1 MDYESLIGSVSHND
15 STIKQLN
22 NQRFN
27 NMKHLGIIIAT
38 IALVAIG
45 LLAFASPSKTP
56 DNPQTPKNNYETMW
70 KKVKENL
77 EKDLPES
84 AEKELDAI
92 EKQATKDKNQ
102 IQLLKTYLY
111 RQNIFQ
117 RTIEEDPDQHFIQY
131 IETKVGQLDEVCDA
145 LLHEEIAA
153 AYANYLSGNEWRIS
167 ENLPIDGAD
176 LSKVE
181 MKYWDK
187 ESFKTRINQHY
198 AEALKP
204 VEALKKAKTEDFM
217 VLYENTNNNKEYI
230 EYEATLFEF
239 MFHRVA
245 KHYQE
250 EADANDAEGDTE
262 KWWLPAKDFVKVDL
276 GDFDNPLIKCLK
288 IYQEL
293 ITYNLKNENE
303 DVLIYNDFKRLEFV
317 NNTLG
322 ILLHYTQYQA
332 AMEDLKAQ
340 HKDNPLSTEIT
351 FSIAQNMVG
360 QLENNS
366 EDSTYFDNY
375 KKAKAMCEEA
385 IAKFPKSKGAKNC
398 ENLIKRIEEPQIDIT
413 LNKVQLPNEAIPAVL
428 EYKNTTAPYYRIV
441 KVSEKELS
449 KLNNMQKEDLLKELD
464 KKLPVAEQELT
475 LAAET
480 DYRSHSTL
488 IALPALEEGIY
499 YLTAT
504 TKQGIK
510 SENKTLVLNF
520 QVSNLG
526 YIADQ
531 KDEKMTVVTVDR
543 KTGKTVEGVTVEL
556 FRREWDYKAREHKTI
571 ILTTLKSD
579 KNGRV
584 VLDGKVGTY
593 NSFGI
598 NLRKGDDNLL
608 SGNQFRLD
616 ERYRNNNEIY
626 ETKLFTDRAIYR
638 PGQTVYFQGITTR
651 RQGEDLSLVNN
662 YSEKVSFRDANWQ
675 EITSANFTTDEY
687 GSFSGS
693 FVIPTDRL
701 NGVFHLNANRGSV
714 TIRVEEYKRPTF
726 EVNFERPKEQYKLNQ
741 EVTVRGDVKAYA
753 GFGLDDV
760 EYTYRVIRKTSFPWR
775 CWWWYPYVEDEQ
787 ITHGKARTDE
797 NGKFAV
803 TFNLKPSK
811 TIAPEKQPMFTYEI
825 EVTATSKQGETHA
838 DTYSIRAGYNE
849 IAISTDL
856 PRTIEKSDIG
866 KYQITVSNLSW
877 QPAKSRISRKIYRYK
892 DAAKIN
898 YFEANHFFKSYDF
911 DRDVQAIDRQILTD
925 EELARLFP
933 AWSFYDKQSKT
944 LVDEAEIMVDDK
956 AKFYEGKALEPGK
969 YVVELTSL
977 DDPLAKISEQFTVFE
992 NDSKKLPFTTME
1004 WAHQDK
1010 STAKPGEEIQL
1021 SIGTSAKDVD
1031 VWVQLLHGDEIRMDK
1046 KINVSN
1052 GVQTLSYKVTEGDR
1066 GGLCWRYAFVKE
1078 NSYNTDRL
1086 SVSVPFDN
1094 YDLNVKLATMRD
1106 KLSPGAEETWEVTVR
1121 DYKDKPLEAGL
1132 LAGMYDASLDE
1143 FERNHW
1149 WFSMSPS
1156 GVSGRSFGTDGH
1168 GFTSSNTGLEY
1179 FYFAEL
1185 FNFSLPSD
1193 APFFDFGYGFGA
1205 RRYRKGGRV
1214 LYDYVE
1220 ESVPM
1225 MAGAVLEKSSNS
1237 VDYEIPLVAQNAA
1250 DEESIEIFRRVVF
1263 DESDDNREASKEPTE
1278 PTLRENFNETAFFFP
1293 QLRTNADGS
1302 ATFSFT
1308 MPDALTRW
1316 RLMLLAY
1323 TKDRKTGSKDYTF
1336 TSSKPVMIMAD
1347 MPRYMYDND
1356 ELWFVANVINTG
1368 DEPVTPKAK
1377 LEIFDAATM
1386 QPVNLIVNAGP
1397 STGSGAS
1404 TTQMETIQP
1413 GRSKEVRWKVKGQY
1427 DLELLAFRFTAYA
1440 GEFSDAEQHLLPVL
1454 SSEIFMTQTLPI
1466 TVKAET
1472 EQVFDFEAIANPD
1485 SHERD
1490 YSLTLNFSTNPVW
1503 YAVQALPY
1511 LANVSTDRAETA
1523 FYVFY
1528 ANTLS
1533 SYIADNIPNLLAY
1546 IKKWQIETPDAL
1558 LSQLEKDQDLKAI
1571 MLQETPWVLEAK
1583 SETEQRSRIA
1593 NLFEINTL
1601 RGQQTRALQL
1611 ISQKQKY
1618 NGGWPWMDGMP
1629 ESPYIT
1635 TYILTGFGK
1644 LQKMGA
1650 WSSLS
1655 QADQNTAQSIC
1666 DKAVRFLEYEV
1677 AETYRNMKRYS
1688 KGKDWPIGSTTLAE
1702 LYALSFFKEQNSDKD
1717 FATAKKYYLGS
1728 LDKEWTSF
1736 NYNQRSKA
1744 AVLLYR
1750 TGNEKTAKLMIQSFK
1765 ETAQKNEQ
1773 IGMYWPKKYFSF
1785 ESHIATHAN
1794 IMAAFAEID
1803 QNQEMIDE
1811 LRVWLLTQKQTN
1823 KWENSASTADA
1834 IYALLMRGSDWFEEG
1849 KEVTLRFGNTPIS
1862 TEGGVA
1868 GTGFIQRRWNA
1879 NEVTSEM
1886 RQLTV
1891 NNPTNHLVWGG
1902 LFRQY
1907 FVPIDEVKSDES
1919 GFTIKRELFVEKI
1932 DDKGKKL
1939 VPVGTALRQ
1948 AQGPA
1953 GAADVEP
1960 VETPLKVGDK
1970 LTVKI
1975 TFTNQQDMS
1984 FVFVKDLRA
1993 AGFEPIEQISRYEYN
2008 DRMSYYQSNTDT
2020 DMEFFIEFL
2029 HKGTHQLEY
2038 SMFVTKEGYLNNG
2051 YALIQCQY
2059 APEFS
2064 AYSDGMK
2071 VKVGE

>member
-1 MDYESLIGSVSHND
+1 
-15 STIKQLN
+15 
-22 NQRFN
+22 
-27 NMKHLGIIIAT
+27 MKHTLIIIAT
-38 IALVAIG
+38 LAATIIG
-45 LLAFASPSKTP
+45 LLAFRSPSNDYK
-56 DNPQTPKNNYETMW
+56 DMW

-77 EKDLPES
+77 EKNLPES

-92 EKQATKDKNQ
+92 EKQAIKDKNQ
-102 IQLLKTYLY
+102 TQLLKAYLY
-111 RQNIFQ
+111 RQNIMQF
-117 RTIEEDPDQHFIQY
+117 TIEEDAEQAFIQY
-131 IETKVGQLDEVCDA
+131 LETKVGQMDAVHDA
-145 LLHEEIAA
+145 LLHEEIAR
-153 AYANYLSGNEWRIS
+153 AYAEYLDGNEWRIN
-167 ENLPIDGAD
+167 ENLPIDGVD

-187 ESFKTRINQHY
+187 ESFQKHINQHY

-204 VEALKKAKTEDFM
+204 VEALKKAKTKDFM
-217 VLYENTNNNKEYI
+217 VLYENSNNNEDYI
-230 EYEATLFEF
+230 EYEASLFEF

-245 KHYQE
+245 KYYHEQ
-250 EADANDAEGDTE
+250 ADADDAEGDTE
-262 KWWLPAKDFVKVDL
+262 KWWLPAKDFVKA
-276 GDFDNPLIKCLK
+276 DFGTDDNPLNKCLK
-288 IYQEL
+288 IYQDL
-293 ITYNLKNENE
+293 IAYNLKNSNE
-303 DVLIYNDFKRLEFV
+303 DVLIFNDFKRFGFV
-317 NNTLG
+317 NG
-322 ILLHYTQYQA
+322 ILNKDEQYQA

-340 HKDNPLSTEIT
+340 HKDNPLSAEIT
-351 FSIAQNMVG
+351 SLIARNMMNQYKQN
-360 QLENNS
+360 S
-366 EDSTYFDNY
+366 SDSTYFDHY

-398 ENLIKRIEEPQIDIT
+398 QSLVKSIEEPQIDIT
-413 LNKVQLPNEAIPAVL
+413 LHSVQLPNEAIPAVL

-441 KVSEKELS
+441 KVDEKEL
-449 KLNNMQKEDLLKELD
+449 KTLDDMRKKDRLEALN
-464 KKLPVAEQELT
+464 KKTAVAEQELS

-488 IALPALEEGIY
+488 IALPALERGFY

-504 TKQGIK
+504 TKKGIK
-510 SENKTLVLNF
+510 DEEKTMLIKF
-520 QVSNLG
+520 QVSSLG
-526 YIADQ
+526 FITDQ
-531 KDEKMTVVTVDR
+531 KNEKMTVMVVDR
-543 KTGKTVEGVTVEL
+543 KTGKTVDGVTVEAY
-556 FRREWDYKAREHKTI
+556 RTEWDYQAREYKTI
-571 ILTTLKSD
+571 ILGTPKTD
-579 KNGRV
+579 RN
-584 VLDGKVGTY
+584 GKVEFNNMSD
-593 NSFGI
+593 NSFCI

-608 SGNQFRLD
+608 SNGYFRLYK
-616 ERYRNNNEIY
+616 RYRDNDETY
-626 ETKLFTDRAIYR
+626 STKLFTDRAIYR

-651 RQGEDLSLVNN
+651 RQGEDLSLVHN
-662 YSEKVSFRDANWQ
+662 YNETVSFRDANWQ
-675 EITSANFTTDEY
+675 EISSAKLTTDEY

-701 NGVFHLNANRGSV
+701 NGMFHLNANHGSV
-714 TIRVEEYKRPTF
+714 TLRVEEYKRPTF

-741 EVTVRGDVKAYA
+741 EVTVHGDVKAYA

-775 CWWWYPYVEDEQ
+775 CWWWWYPTVEDEQ
-787 ITHGKARTDE
+787 ITYGKARTDE
-797 NGKFAV
+797 SGKFAV
-803 TFNLKPSK
+803 TFNLKPSL

-856 PRTIEKSDIG
+856 PSEIEKSEIG

-877 QPAKSRISRKIYRYK
+877 QPAKSRISRKIYRYE

-898 YFEANHFFKSYDF
+898 YFEAMGRSEKL
-911 DRDVQAIDRQILTD
+911 DRQLLSD
-925 EELARLFP
+925 AELARLFP
-933 AWSFYDKQSKT
+933 EYSFYDKTGPSTGSGTSIGSGSGT
-944 LVDEAEIMVDDK
+944 LVDETEIMVDDK

-969 YVVELTSL
+969 YVVELVSL

-992 NDSKKLPFTTME
+992 NDSKELPFTTME
-1004 WAHQDK
+1004 WAHPDK
-1010 STAKPGEEIQL
+1010 STAKPGDEIKF
-1021 SIGTSAKDVD
+1021 SIGSSAKDVD
-1031 VWVQLLHGDEIRMDK
+1031 IWVQLLHGDEIRMDQ
-1046 KINVSN
+1046 KITVSN
-1052 GVQTLSYKVTEGDR
+1052 GVQTFSYKVTENDR
-1066 GGLCWRYAFVKE
+1066 GGLYWRYAFAKE
-1078 NSYNTDRL
+1078 NTFNTDRL

-1094 YDLNVKLATMRD
+1094 YDLDVKLATMRD
-1106 KLSPGAEETWEVTVR
+1106 KLNPGAEETWEVTVR
-1121 DYKDKPLEAGL
+1121 DYKDKPLEAAL

-1143 FERNHW
+1143 FERNYW
-1149 WFSMSPS
+1149 WFNMSPS
-1156 GVSGRSFGTDGH
+1156 GVYASSFGTDDH
-1168 GFTSSNTGLEY
+1168 GFTSSNTGIDY

-1193 APFFDFGYGFGA
+1193 APFFDFGYGYGM

-1214 LYDYVE
+1214 LYDEMVVMEEAAMPMQSISMSKKSVAANGAIESGDGEEMVE
-1220 ESVPM
+1220 ITKQEMPYESGGQDQKP
-1225 MAGAVLEKSSNS
+1225 
-1237 VDYEIPLVAQNAA
+1237 
-1250 DEESIEIFRRVVF
+1250 EEP
-1263 DESDDNREASKEPTE
+1263 AE

-1293 QLRTNADGS
+1293 QLRTNKDGS

-1323 TKDRKTGSKDYTF
+1323 TKDRKTGSNNYTF

-1377 LEIFDAATM
+1377 LEIFDAGTMKPINMIVSNATI
-1386 QPVNLIVNAGP
+1386 P
-1397 STGSGAS
+1397 
-1404 TTQMETIQP
+1404 METIQP

-1427 DLELLAFRFTAYA
+1427 DLSLLAFRFTAYA

-1472 EQVFDFEAIANPD
+1472 EKTFDFEAIANPD

-1511 LANVSTDRAETA
+1511 LANVNTNCAETA

-1533 SYIADNIPNLLAY
+1533 SYIADHIPNLLNY

-1601 RGQQTRALQL
+1601 RGQQTRALNL
-1611 ISQKQKY
+1611 IEQKQKY

-1629 ESPYIT
+1629 ESPYIS
-1635 TYILTGFGK
+1635 TYILSGFGK

-1655 QADQNTAQSIC
+1655 KSDQNTAQSIC
-1666 DKAVRFLEYEV
+1666 DKAVRYLEYEV
-1677 AETYRNMKRYS
+1677 AETYRYMKAHS
-1688 KGKDWPIGSTTLAE
+1688 KGKDWPIGSGTLDE
-1702 LYALSFFKEQNSDKD
+1702 LYALSFFETQNSDKD

-1736 NYNQRSKA
+1736 NFNQRSKGA
-1744 AVLLYR
+1744 LVLYR
-1750 TGNEKTAKLMIQSFK
+1750 NGNEKTAKLMIQSFK
-1765 ETAQKNEQ
+1765 ECAQKNEQ

-1811 LRVWLLTQKQTN
+1811 LRVWLLTQKQTTM
-1823 KWENSASTADA
+1823 WENSASTADA

-1849 KEVTLRFGNTPIS
+1849 KEVTLRFGNMPIS

-1891 NNPTNHLVWGG
+1891 NNPTPHLVWGG

-1919 GFTIKRELFVEKI
+1919 GFTIKRELFVETVT
-1932 DDKGKKL
+1932 DEGKKL
-1939 VPVGTALRQ
+1939 VPVEKQ
-1948 AQGPA
+1948 A
-1953 GAADVEP
+1953 
-1960 VETPLKVGDK
+1960 LKVGDK

-1975 TFTNQQDMS
+1975 TFTSQQDMS

-2029 HKGTHQLEY
+2029 PKGTHQLEY
-2038 SMFVTKEGYLNNG
+2038 SMFVTKEGNLNNG

>member
-1 MDYESLIGSVSHND
+1 
-15 STIKQLN
+15 
-22 NQRFN
+22 
-27 NMKHLGIIIAT
+27 MKHLGIIIGI
-38 IALVAIG
+38 IALVAFG
-45 LLAFASPSKTP
+45 VLAFAMPSKTP
-56 DNPQTPKNNYETMW
+56 NPDNPKTPKNNYETMW

-84 AEKELDAI
+84 AEKELNAI
-92 EKQATKDKNQ
+92 EEKASKDKNQ
-102 IQLLKTYLY
+102 TQLLKTWLY
-111 RQNIFQ
+111 RQNIML
-117 RTIEEDPDQHFIQY
+117 RTVEEDPEQAFIQY
-131 IETKVGQLDEVCDA
+131 LESKVGQMDAVHDA
-145 LLHEEIAA
+145 LLHEEIAK
-153 AYANYLSGNEWRIS
+153 AYANYLESNEWTIN
-167 ENLPIDGAD
+167 ENLPIDGD
-176 LSKVE
+176 ISKVE

-198 AEALKP
+198 DEALKP
-204 VEALKKAKTEDFM
+204 VEALKKAKTADFM
-217 VLYENTNNNKEYI
+217 ELFENKNNNEENI
-230 EYEATLFEF
+230 EYEASLFEF

-245 KHYQE
+245 KYYQE
-250 EADANDAEGDTE
+250 QADADDVEGETDA
-262 KWWLPAKDFVKVDL
+262 WWLPAKDFVKADL
-276 GDFDNPLIKCLK
+276 GTADNPLTKCLK

-293 ITYNLKNENE
+293 IAYNLKEKNE
-303 DVLIYNDFKRLEFV
+303 DVQIYNDFNRFGFV
-317 NNTLG
+317 NS
-322 ILLHYTQYQA
+322 ILDKDEQYQA

-340 HKDNPLSTEIT
+340 HKDNPLSAEIT
-351 FSIAQNMVG
+351 SLIARSMMNQY
-360 QLENNS
+360 ESNS
-366 EDSTYFDNY
+366 SDSAYFDHY

-398 ENLIKRIEEPQIDIT
+398 QNLIKRIEEPQIDIT
-413 LNKVQLPNEAIPAVL
+413 LNTVQLPNEAIPAVL
-428 EYKNTTAPYYRIV
+428 EYKNTTAPYYKIV
-441 KVSEKELS
+441 KVSEKELK
-449 KLNNMQKEDLLKELD
+449 KLNELYGEDRFKELS
-464 KKLPVAEQELT
+464 KMKALVEQELT

-480 DYRSHSTL
+480 DYRNHSTL
-488 IALPALEEGIY
+488 MALPALERGFY
-499 YLTAT
+499 FLMAT
-504 TKQGIK
+504 TEKGIK
-510 SENKTLVLNF
+510 SHDKTLVLQF
-520 QVSNLG
+520 QVSGLG
-526 YIADQ
+526 FITDQ
-531 KDEKMTVVTVDR
+531 KYESMTVTVVDR
-543 KTGKTVEGVTVEL
+543 KTGKTVEGVTVEAY
-556 FRREWDYKAREHKTI
+556 RREWDYKAREYKTI
-571 ILTTLKSD
+571 TIGTPKTD
-579 KNGRV
+579 RN
-584 VLDGKVGTY
+584 GKVEFSKTGD
-593 NSFGI
+593 NSFSI

-608 SGNQFRLD
+608 SD
-616 ERYRNNNEIY
+616 EYYTLRPRYRDNNERFT
-626 ETKLFTDRAIYR
+626 TKLFTDRAIYR

-651 RQGEDLSLVNN
+651 RQGEDLTLVNH
-662 YSEKVSFRDANWQ
+662 YSETVSFRDANWQ
-675 EITSANFTTDEY
+675 EITSAQFTTDEY

-701 NGVFHLNANRGSV
+701 NGVFHLNAKQGSA

-726 EVNFERPKEQYKLNQ
+726 EVTFERPKEQYKLNQ
-741 EVTVRGDVKAYA
+741 EVTVHGDVKAYA

-760 EYTYRVIRKTSFPWR
+760 EYSYRVIRKTSFPWR
-775 CWWWYPYVEDEQ
+775 CWWWWYPTVEDEQ
-787 ITHGKARTDE
+787 ITYGKARTDE

-803 TFNLKPSK
+803 TFHLKPSK

-849 IAISTDL
+849 IAIGTDL
-856 PRTIEKSDIG
+856 PSKVEKSDIG

-877 QPAKSRISRKIYRYK
+877 QPAKSRISRKIYRYD

-898 YFEANHFFKSYDF
+898 YFEAMGQSEKL
-911 DRDVQAIDRQILTD
+911 DRQILSD
-925 EELARLFP
+925 AELERLFP
-933 AWSFYDKQSKT
+933 MYSFYDKTGPSTGSGT
-944 LVDEAEIMVDDK
+944 LVFQDEIMVDDK

-969 YVVELTSL
+969 YTVELTSL
-977 DDPLAKISEQFTVFE
+977 DDPLAKISQQFTVFE
-992 NDSKKLPFTTME
+992 NESKKLPVTTME

-1010 STAKPGEEIQL
+1010 SSGKPGEEIQF
-1021 SIGTSAKDVD
+1021 SIGSAAKDVD
-1031 VWVQLLHGDEIRMDK
+1031 IWVQLLHGDEVRLDK
-1046 KINVSN
+1046 KITISN
-1052 GVQTLSYKVTEGDR
+1052 SVQTLSYKVTENDR
-1066 GGLCWRYAFVKE
+1066 GGLAWRYAFVKE

-1094 YDLNVKLATMRD
+1094 YDLDVKLATMRD
-1106 KLSPGAEETWEVTVR
+1106 KLNPGAEETWEVTVR
-1121 DYKDKPLEAGL
+1121 DYKDKPLEAAL

-1143 FERNHW
+1143 FERNYW

-1156 GVSGRSFGTDGH
+1156 GVYGNSFGTDDH

-1193 APFFDFGYGFGA
+1193 APFFDFGYGFSY
-1205 RRYRKGGRV
+1205 RRYGKGLGAGRV
-1214 LYDYVE
+1214 MYDEMVMDEAAMPMQRAALSKKAVE
-1220 ESVPM
+1220 ANGAIETADAEEMVEITKQEMPSE
-1225 MAGAVLEKSSNS
+1225 AGSQEQK
-1237 VDYEIPLVAQNAA
+1237 P
-1250 DEESIEIFRRVVF
+1250 
-1263 DESDDNREASKEPTE
+1263 KEPAE

-1377 LEIFDAATM
+1377 LEIFDAGTM
-1386 QPVNLIVNAGP
+1386 QPVNMIINDGP
-1397 STGSGAS
+1397 STGSG
-1404 TTQMETIQP
+1404 TYTIPMETIQP

-1427 DLELLAFRFTAYA
+1427 DLSLLAFRFTAYA
-1440 GEFSDAEQHLLPVL
+1440 GQFSDAEQHLLPVL

-1472 EQVFDFEAIANPD
+1472 EKTFDFEAIANPD

-1511 LANVSTDRAETA
+1511 LANISTDRAETA

-1533 SYIADNIPNLLAY
+1533 SYIADHIPNLLNY

-1593 NLFEINTL
+1593 TLFEVNTI
-1601 RGQQTRALQL
+1601 RNQQTNALKL
-1611 ISQKQKY
+1611 IQQKQKY

-1629 ESPYIT
+1629 ESPYIS
-1635 TYILTGFGK
+1635 TYILSGFGK

-1650 WSSLS
+1650 WESLS
-1655 QADQNTAQSIC
+1655 KADQNTAQSIC
-1666 DKAVRFLEYEV
+1666 DKAVRYLEYEV
-1677 AETYRNMKRYS
+1677 AETYREMKRLS
-1688 KGKDWPIGSTTLAE
+1688 KGKDWPIGSGTLNE

-1717 FATAKKYYLGS
+1717 FAKAKDYYLKS

-1736 NYNQRSKA
+1736 NFNQRSKGA
-1744 AVLLYR
+1744 LVLYR
-1750 TGNEKTAKLMIQSFK
+1750 YGNEKTAKLMIQSFK

-1803 QNQEMIDE
+1803 QNQEMIDQ
-1811 LRVWLLTQKQTN
+1811 LRVWLLTQKQTTM
-1823 KWENSASTADA
+1823 WENSASTADA
-1834 IYALLMRGSDWFEEG
+1834 IYALLMRGSDWFAEG

-1879 NEVTSEM
+1879 NDVTTDM

-1891 NNPTNHLVWGG
+1891 NNPTPHLVWGG

-1919 GFTIKRELFVEKI
+1919 GFTIKRELFVETVT
-1932 DDKGKKL
+1932 DKGKKL

-1948 AQGPA
+1948 AQGPV
-1953 GAADVEP
+1953 GAAVVEP
-1960 VETPLKVGDK
+1960 VETPTLKVGDK

-1975 TFTNQQDMS
+1975 TFTSQQDMS

-1993 AGFEPIEQISRYEYN
+1993 AGFEPIEQISHYEYN

-2029 HKGTHQLEY
+2029 PKGTHQLEY

-2064 AYSDGMK
+2064 AYSDGMR

>member
-1 MDYESLIGSVSHND
+1 
-15 STIKQLN
+15 
-22 NQRFN
+22 
-27 NMKHLGIIIAT
+27 MKRTGIIIAT
-38 IALVAIG
+38 VALVAIG
-45 LLAFASPSKTP
+45 LLAFATPDKTP
-56 DNPQTPKNNYETMW
+56 DNPKTPKNDYETMW
-70 KKVKENL
+70 KKVQENL
-77 EKDLPES
+77 EKNLPES
-84 AEKELDAI
+84 AEKELVAI
-92 EKQATKDKNQ
+92 EEQASKDKNQ
-102 IQLLKTYLY
+102 TQQLKTWLY
-111 RQNIFQ
+111 RQKIYQF
-117 RTIEEDPDQHFIQY
+117 TVEEDPDQAFIQY
-131 IETKVGQLDEVCDA
+131 IETKIGQLDVVHDA
-145 LLHEEIAA
+145 LLHEEIAR
-153 AYANYLSGNEWRIS
+153 AYAEYLDQNEWRIS
-167 ENLPIDGAD
+167 ENLPIDGD

-198 AEALKP
+198 DEALKP

-217 VLYENTNNNKEYI
+217 ALYENKNNNEEYI
-230 EYEATLFEF
+230 KYEASLFEF

-245 KHYQE
+245 NYYQGQA
-250 EADANDAEGDTE
+250 EADQAEGDTE
-262 KWWLPAKDFVKVDL
+262 KWWLPAKDFVKADL
-276 GDFDNPLIKCLK
+276 GAADNPLTKCLK
-288 IYQEL
+288 IYQDL
-293 ITYNLKNENE
+293 IAYNLKEKNE
-303 DVLIYNDFKRLEFV
+303 DVLIYNDFKRFGFV
-317 NNTLG
+317 NS
-322 ILLHYTQYQA
+322 ILRKDAQYQA

-340 HKDNPLSTEIT
+340 HKNNPLSAEIT
-351 FSIAQNMVG
+351 SLIARNMMN
-360 QLENNS
+360 QYESNS
-366 EDSTYFDNY
+366 SDSAYFDNY
-375 KKAKAMCEEA
+375 KKAKALCEEA
-385 IAKFPKSKGAKNC
+385 IAKFPKSQGAKNC
-398 ENLIKRIEEPQIDIT
+398 ENLVKRIEEPQIDIT
-413 LNKVQLPNEAIPAVL
+413 LKSVQLPNEAIPAVL
-428 EYKNTTAPYYRIV
+428 EYKNTTAPYYKIL

-449 KLNNMQKEDLLKELD
+449 KLNNMQKEDLLKELN
-464 KKLPVAEQELT
+464 KKTPVAEQNLI

-488 IALPALEEGIY
+488 VALPALEEGIY

-526 YIADQ
+526 YIVDQ

-556 FRREWDYKAREHKTI
+556 YRREWDYKAREHKTI
-571 ILTTLKSD
+571 IITTLKSD
-579 KNGRV
+579 KDGRA
-584 VLDGKVGTY
+584 VLDGKVKGD
-593 NSFGI
+593 NSFCI
-598 NLRKGDDNLL
+598 NLRKDDDNLL
-608 SGNQFRLD
+608 SENYFRLN
-616 ERYRNNNEIY
+616 EPYRNNNEIY

-638 PGQTVYFQGITTR
+638 PGQTVYFQGIVTR

-662 YSEKVSFRDANWQ
+662 YSEKISFRDANWQ
-675 EITSANFTTDEY
+675 EITSANFNTDEY

-701 NGVFHLNANRGSV
+701 NGVFHLNANRGST

-726 EVNFERPKEQYKLNQ
+726 EVTFEQPKEQYKLNQ

-760 EYTYRVIRKTSFPWR
+760 EYTYRVVRKTSFPWR
-775 CWWWYPYVEDEQ
+775 CWWWWYPVVEDEQ

-797 NGKFAV
+797 NGKFAI

-856 PRTIEKSDIG
+856 PRTIEKSDLG

-877 QPAKSRISRKIYRYK
+877 QPAKSRISRKIYRYDDK
-892 DAAKIN
+892 AKIN
-898 YFEANHFFKSYDF
+898 YFEAMQHLE
-911 DRDVQAIDRQILTD
+911 VLDRQLYSD
-925 EELARLFP
+925 EQLNKLFP
-933 AWSFYDKQSKT
+933 EYSFYDKRTKT

-956 AKFYEGKALEPGK
+956 AKFLEGKTLEPGN
-969 YVVELTSL
+969 YVVELKSL
-977 DDPLAKISEQFTVFE
+977 DDPLAVMTEEFTIYE
-992 NDSKKLPFTTME
+992 NQAKKMPYTAIV
-1004 WAHQDK
+1004 WSDVDK
-1010 STAKPGEEIQL
+1010 STAHPGDEIQL
-1021 SIGTSAKDVD
+1021 SIGSSAKDVD
-1031 VWVQLLHGDEIRMDK
+1031 VWVQLLHGDEIRFDK
-1046 KINVSN
+1046 KITVSN
-1052 GVQTLSYKVTEGDR
+1052 NVETFTYKVTEGDR
-1066 GGLCWRYAFVKE
+1066 GGLNFRYVLVKE
-1078 NSYNTDRL
+1078 NAFRTLDNHI
-1086 SVSVPFDN
+1086 SVPFDN
-1094 YDLNVKLATMRD
+1094 YDLDVKLATVRD

-1121 DYKDKPLEAGL
+1121 DYKDKPLEAAL

-1143 FERNHW
+1143 FARNYW
-1149 WFSMSPS
+1149 WFNMSPS
-1156 GVSGRSFGTDGH
+1156 GAYSSGFGTDRH
-1168 GFTSSNTGLEY
+1168 GFISSNTGLEY

-1193 APFFDFGYGFGA
+1193 APFFDFGYGFGM

-1214 LYDYVE
+1214 LYDEMVVME
-1220 ESVPM
+1220 EASMPM
-1225 MAGAVLEKSSNS
+1225 SGAVLQKNAVTTGLLIVNDDVE
-1237 VDYEIPLVAQNAA
+1237 AA
-1250 DEESIEIFRRVVF
+1250 DAEEMVEITKQ
-1263 DESDDNREASKEPTE
+1263 EMPYEAGGQDQKPE

-1293 QLRTNADGS
+1293 QLRTNKDGS

-1316 RLMLLAY
+1316 RLMLMAY

-1368 DEPVTPKAK
+1368 DEPVTPTAK
-1377 LEIFDAATM
+1377 LEIFDAGTM
-1386 QPVNLIVNAGP
+1386 QPVNLIVSNATIP
-1397 STGSGAS
+1397 
-1404 TTQMETIQP
+1404 METIQP

-1427 DLELLAFRFTAYA
+1427 DLSLLAFRFTAYA
-1440 GEFSDAEQHLLPVL
+1440 GQFSDAEQHLLPVL

-1472 EQVFDFEAIANPD
+1472 EQTFDFEAIANPD

-1533 SYIADNIPNLLAY
+1533 SYIADHIPNLLNY

-1593 NLFEINTL
+1593 TLFEVNTI
-1601 RGQQTRALQL
+1601 RNQQTNALKL
-1611 ISQKQKY
+1611 IKQKQKY

-1629 ESPYIT
+1629 ESPYIS
-1635 TYILTGFGK
+1635 TYILSGFGK

-1650 WSSLS
+1650 WGSLS

-1666 DKAVRFLEYEV
+1666 DKAVRYLEYEV

-1688 KGKDWPIGSTTLAE
+1688 KGKDWPIGSSTLNE

-1736 NYNQRSKA
+1736 NFNQRSKGA
-1744 AVLLYR
+1744 LVLYR
-1750 TGNEKTAKLMIQSFK
+1750 NGNEKTAKLMIQSFK
-1765 ETAQKNEQ
+1765 ECAQKNEQ

-1803 QNQEMIDE
+1803 QNQEMIDK

-1849 KEVTLRFGNTPIS
+1849 KEVTLRFGSTPIS

-1879 NEVTSEM
+1879 NEVTEDM

-1891 NNPTNHLVWGG
+1891 NNPTPHLVWGG

-1919 GFTIKRELFVEKI
+1919 GFTIKRELFVETVT
-1932 DDKGKKL
+1932 DKGKVL
-1939 VPVGTALRQ
+1939 VPAEKRT
-1948 AQGPA
+1948 
-1953 GAADVEP
+1953 
-1960 VETPLKVGDK
+1960 LKVGDK

-1975 TFTNQQDMS
+1975 TFTSQQDMS

-2029 HKGTHQLEY
+2029 PKGTHQLEY

-2064 AYSDGMK
+2064 AYSDGMR
-2071 VKVGE
+2071 VRVGE

>member
-1 MDYESLIGSVSHND
+1 
-15 STIKQLN
+15 
-22 NQRFN
+22 
-27 NMKHLGIIIAT
+27 MKRTTIIIAT
-38 IALVAIG
+38 VALVAIG
-45 LLAFASPSKTP
+45 LLAFATPDKTP
-56 DNPQTPKNNYETMW
+56 DNPKTPKNNYETMW

-77 EKDLPES
+77 EKNLPES
-84 AEKELDAI
+84 AEKELVAI
-92 EKQATKDKNQ
+92 EQQASKDNNPT
-102 IQLLKTYLY
+102 QLLKTWLY
-111 RQNIFQ
+111 RQNIMRF
-117 RTIEEDPDQHFIQY
+117 TVEEDPQQAFIQY
-131 IETKVGQLDEVCDA
+131 IEEKVGQLDEVHNA
-145 LLHEEIAA
+145 LLHEEIAK
-153 AYANYLSGNEWRIS
+153 AYADYLSDNEWRIR
-167 ENLPIDGAD
+167 ENLPIDGD
-176 LSKVE
+176 ISKVE

-198 AEALKP
+198 DEALKP

-230 EYEATLFEF
+230 EYEASLFEF

-245 KHYQE
+245 NYYQLRSE
-250 EADANDAEGDTE
+250 DNDIAGNTEA
-262 KWWLPAKDFVKVDL
+262 WWLPAKDFVKLDL
-276 GDFDNPLIKCLK
+276 GDADNALIKCLK
-288 IYQEL
+288 IYQAIL
-293 ITYNLKNENE
+293 AYNLKNNNEN
-303 DVLIYNDFKRLEFV
+303 VLIFNDFHRFEFV
-317 NNTLG
+317 KS
-322 ILLHYTQYQA
+322 LLKKDDRYQA
-332 AMEDLKAQ
+332 AMENLKAQ
-340 HKDNPLSTEIT
+340 HKDNPLSAEIT
-351 FSIAQNMVG
+351 ALMAQNLMN
-360 QLENNS
+360 QYENNE

-375 KKAKAMCEEA
+375 KKANALCEEA

-398 ENLIKRIEEPQIDIT
+398 INLIKRIEESQIDIM
-413 LNKVQLPNEAIPAVL
+413 LNSVQLPNEAIPAVL

-441 KVSEKELS
+441 KISEKELS
-449 KLNNMQKEDLLKELD
+449 KLNNMQKEDLLKELN
-464 KKLPVAEQELT
+464 KKTAVAEQELI
-475 LAAET
+475 LPAET
-480 DYRSHSTL
+480 DYRNHSTL

-510 SENKTLVLNF
+510 NEDKTLVLNF

-526 YIADQ
+526 FITDQ
-531 KDEKMTVVTVDR
+531 KDERMTVVVVDR

-556 FRREWDYKAREHKTI
+556 FRREWDYKSREYKTI
-571 ILTTLKSD
+571 IIGTPKSD
-579 KNGRV
+579 RT
-584 VLDGKVGTY
+584 GKVEFANTGN

-608 SGNQFRLD
+608 SNNYFRLI
-616 ERYRNNNEIY
+616 ERYKNDNEVY
-626 ETKLFTDRAIYR
+626 STKLFTDRAIYR

-651 RQGEDLSLVNN
+651 RQGEDLSLAHNF
-662 YSEKVSFRDANWQ
+662 SESVSFHDANWQ
-675 EITSANFTTDEY
+675 EISSAKFATDEY
-687 GSFSGS
+687 GAFSGS

-701 NGVFHLNANRGSV
+701 NGVFHLNANRGST

-726 EVNFERPKEQYKLNQ
+726 EVTFEKPKEQYKLNQ

-760 EYTYRVIRKTSFPWR
+760 EYSYRVIRKTSFPWR
-775 CWWWYPYVEDEQ
+775 CWWWWYPTVEDEQ
-787 ITHGKARTDE
+787 ITYGKARTDE

-803 TFNLKPSK
+803 TFNLKPSL
-811 TIAPEKQPMFTYEI
+811 TIAPEKQPVFTYEI

-856 PRTIEKSDIG
+856 PRIIEKFDLG
-866 KYQITVSNLSW
+866 KYQISVSNLSY
-877 QPAKSRISRKIYRYK
+877 QPAKSRISRKIYRY
-892 DAAKIN
+892 DDLAKIN
-898 YFEANHFFKSYDF
+898 YFEAMQHLE
-911 DRDVQAIDRQILTD
+911 VLDRQLYSD
-925 EELARLFP
+925 EKLNKLFP
-933 AWSFYDKQSKT
+933 EYSFYDKQAKT

-956 AKFYEGKALEPGK
+956 AKFLEGKILEPGK

-977 DDPLAKISEQFTVFE
+977 DDPLAKISQQFTVFE
-992 NDSKKLPFTTME
+992 NDSKKMPFTTME
-1004 WAHQDK
+1004 WQQFDNA
-1010 STAKPGEEIQL
+1010 SVRPGDEICFSL
-1021 SIGTSAKDVD
+1021 GSSAKDVNM
-1031 VWVQLLHGDEIRMDK
+1031 WVQLLYDNEVRLEKWITL
-1046 KINVSN
+1046 NN
-1052 GVQTLSYKVTEGDR
+1052 NVQTFKYKVTEQDR
-1066 GGLCWRYAFVKE
+1066 GVLCLKTAFIKE
-1078 NSYNTDRL
+1078 NALCVSIER
-1086 SVSVPFDN
+1086 VSVLFDN
-1094 YDLNVKLATMRD
+1094 YDLNVNLATVRD

-1121 DYKDKPLEAGL
+1121 DYKNKPLEAAL

-1143 FERNHW
+1143 FGSNHW
-1149 WFSMSPS
+1149 WFNMKPS
-1156 GVSGRSFGTDGH
+1156 SGGFGLPFTTDGH
-1168 GFTSSNTGLEY
+1168 HFVSSNTALDY

-1193 APFFDFGYGFGA
+1193 APFFDVGYFYRG
-1205 RRYRKGGRV
+1205 RYGKGLRKGGV
-1214 LYDYVE
+1214 VYDEMMVAE
-1220 ESVPM
+1220 CAVPM
-1225 MAGAVLEKSSNS
+1225 ANGEANVSMMRAVVADEEAQEEIDFSKLENS
-1237 VDYEIPLVAQNAA
+1237 EIVNYEIPVIGSQ
-1250 DEESIEIFRRVVF
+1250 
-1263 DESDDNREASKEPTE
+1263 KEQYAE

-1316 RLMLLAY
+1316 RLMLMAY

-1377 LEIFDAATM
+1377 LEIFDAGTM
-1386 QPVNLIVNAGP
+1386 QPVNLIVSNATIP
-1397 STGSGAS
+1397 
-1404 TTQMETIQP
+1404 METIQP

-1427 DLELLAFRFTAYA
+1427 DLSLLAFRFTAYA
-1440 GEFSDAEQHLLPVL
+1440 GQFSDAEQHLLPVL

-1472 EQVFDFEAIANPD
+1472 EQTFDFEAIANPD

-1511 LANVSTDRAETA
+1511 LANISTDRAETA

-1533 SYIADNIPNLLAY
+1533 SYIADHIPNLLNY

-1593 NLFEINTL
+1593 TLFEVNTI
-1601 RGQQTRALQL
+1601 RNQQTNALKL
-1611 ISQKQKY
+1611 IEQKQKY

-1629 ESPYIT
+1629 ESPYIS
-1635 TYILTGFGK
+1635 TYILSGFGK

-1655 QADQNTAQSIC
+1655 KADQNTAQSIC
-1666 DKAVRFLEYEV
+1666 DKAVRYLEYEM
-1677 AETYRNMKRYS
+1677 AETYRKMKRYS
-1688 KGKDWPIGSTTLAE
+1688 KGKDWPIGSGTMNE

-1736 NYNQRSKA
+1736 NFNDRSKGA
-1744 AVLLYR
+1744 LVLYR
-1750 TGNEKTAKLMIQSFK
+1750 NGNEKTAKLMIQSFK
-1765 ETAQKNEQ
+1765 ECAQKNEQ

-1891 NNPTNHLVWGG
+1891 NNPTPHLVWGG

-1919 GFTIKRELFVEKI
+1919 GFTIKRELFVETVT
-1932 DDKGKKL
+1932 DKGKKL
-1939 VPVGTALRQ
+1939 VPVEKQ
-1948 AQGPA
+1948 A
-1953 GAADVEP
+1953 
-1960 VETPLKVGDK
+1960 LKVGDK

-1975 TFTNQQDMS
+1975 TFTSQQDMS

-1993 AGFEPIEQISRYEYN
+1993 AGFEPIEQISHYEYN

-2020 DMEFFIEFL
+2020 DMRFFIEHL
-2029 HKGTHQLEY
+2029 PKGTHQLEY

-2064 AYSDGMK
+2064 AYSDGMR
-2071 VKVGE
+2071 VKVGN

>member
-1 MDYESLIGSVSHND
+1 
-15 STIKQLN
+15 
-22 NQRFN
+22 
-27 NMKHLGIIIAT
+27 MKHTTIIIAT
-38 IALVAIG
+38 VALVALG
-45 LLAFASPSKTP
+45 LLAFAMPDQTP
-56 DNPQTPKNNYETMW
+56 DTPKTPKNNYETMW

-77 EKDLPES
+77 ENDLPES
-84 AEKELDAI
+84 AEKELVAI
-92 EKQATKDKNQ
+92 EKQAEKDNNPT
-102 IQLLKTYLY
+102 QLLKTWLY
-111 RQNIFQ
+111 RQNIML
-117 RTIEEDPDQHFIQY
+117 RTVEEDPEQAFIQY
-131 IETKVGQLDEVCDA
+131 IEEKVGKLDVVHDA
-145 LLHEEIAA
+145 LLHEEIAR
-153 AYANYLSGNEWRIS
+153 AYAGYLDGNDWRIN
-167 ENLPIDGAD
+167 ENLPIDGD

-217 VLYENTNNNKEYI
+217 ALYENKNNNEEYI
-230 EYEATLFEF
+230 EYEASLFEF

-245 KHYQE
+245 NYYQE
-250 EADANDAEGDTE
+250 QANADDLEGETDA
-262 KWWLPAKDFVKVDL
+262 WWLPAKDFVKADL
-276 GDFDNPLIKCLK
+276 GATDNPLNKCLK
-288 IYQEL
+288 IYQDL
-293 ITYNLKNENE
+293 IAYNLKEKNE
-303 DVLIYNDFKRLEFV
+303 DVLIYNDFKRFGFV
-317 NNTLG
+317 NS
-322 ILLHYTQYQA
+322 ILRKDAQYQA
-332 AMEDLKAQ
+332 SMEDLRAQ
-340 HKDNPLSTEIT
+340 HKNNPLSAEIT
-351 FSIAQNMVG
+351 SLIARNLMNQQESN
-360 QLENNS
+360 EN
-366 EDSTYFDNY
+366 DSTYFDNY

-398 ENLIKRIEEPQIDIT
+398 QNLIKRIEEPQIDIT
-413 LNKVQLPNEAIPAVL
+413 LKSVQLPNEAIPAVL
-428 EYKNTTAPYYRIV
+428 EYKNTIAPYYRIV
-441 KVSEKELS
+441 KVSEKEL
-449 KLNNMQKEDLLKELD
+449 KKMGGLRKEELLEALN
-464 KKLPVAEQELT
+464 KKPIVAEQELT
-475 LAAET
+475 LAPET
-480 DYRSHSTL
+480 DYRHHSTL
-488 IALPALEEGIY
+488 MALPALEEGIY

-504 TKQGIK
+504 TKQDIK
-510 SENKTLVLNF
+510 SEDKTLIISF

-526 YIADQ
+526 FITDSKYEQ
-531 KDEKMTVVTVDR
+531 MTAVVVNR
-543 KTGKTVEGVTVEL
+543 KTGKTMEGVTVE
-556 FRREWDYKAREHKTI
+556 FCRREWDYKAREYKTI
-571 ILTTLKSD
+571 ILNTVKSD
-579 KNGRV
+579 KNGKAV
-584 VLDGKVGTY
+584 MNGKEGDIT
-593 NSFGI
+593 SFHI
-598 NLRKGDDNLL
+598 NLRNGDDVLL
-608 SGNQFRLD
+608 SDINFSIGAPN
-616 ERYRNNNEIY
+616 RNEGVY
-626 ETKLFTDRAIYR
+626 HMTTLFTDRAIYR
-638 PGQTVYFQGITTR
+638 PGQTVYFQGVVVR
-651 RQGEDLSLVNN
+651 YQGKEQTLVKG
-662 YSEKVSFRDANWQ
+662 YSEKVTFKDANWQ
-675 EITSANFTTDEY
+675 EISSAQFTTDEY

-701 NGVFHLNANRGSV
+701 NGVFHLNSGHGTK

-741 EVTVRGDVKAYA
+741 EVTVHGDVKAYA

-760 EYTYRVIRKTSFPWR
+760 EYSYRVIRKTSFPWR
-775 CWWWYPYVEDEQ
+775 CWWWWYPTVEDEQ

-797 NGKFAV
+797 AGKFAI
-803 TFNLKPSK
+803 TFNLKPSLS
-811 TIAPEKQPMFTYEI
+811 IAPEKQPVFTFEI

-856 PRTIEKSDIG
+856 PSEVEKSEIG
-866 KYQITVSNLSW
+866 KYQISVSNLSW
-877 QPAKSRISRKIYRYK
+877 QPAKSRISRKIYRYE

-898 YFEANHFFKSYDF
+898 YFEALKHHEKL
-911 DRDVQAIDRQILTD
+911 DRQMLSD

-933 AWSFYDKQSKT
+933 EYSFYDKTVVEPVETPALRQAQGPQKT
-944 LVDEAEIMVDDK
+944 LVFESEITVDDK
-956 AKFYEGKALEPGK
+956 AKLYEGKALEPGR
-969 YVVELTSL
+969 YVVELVSL
-977 DDPLAKISEQFTVFE
+977 DDPLAKISKQFTVFE

-1004 WAHQDK
+1004 WVHQDK
-1010 STAKPGEEIQL
+1010 STAHPDEEIQI
-1021 SIGTSAKDVD
+1021 SIGSSAKDVD
-1031 VWVQLLHGDEIRMDK
+1031 IWVQLLHGDEIRLDK
-1046 KINVSN
+1046 KITVSN
-1052 GVQTLSYKVTEGDR
+1052 NIQTLSYKVTEQDR
-1066 GGLCWRYAFVKE
+1066 GGLNWRYAFVKE
-1078 NSYNTDRL
+1078 NSFNINRL
-1086 SVSVPFDN
+1086 NVSVPFDN
-1094 YDLNVKLATMRD
+1094 YDLDVKLATMRD

-1121 DYKDKPLEAGL
+1121 DYKDKPLEAAL

-1143 FERNHW
+1143 FARNSW
-1149 WFSMSPS
+1149 WFNMSPS
-1156 GVSGRSFGTDGH
+1156 GVVGRSFNSDGH

-1179 FYFAEL
+1179 FYFVEL

-1193 APFFDFGYGFGA
+1193 APFFDFGYGYGG
-1205 RRYRKGGRV
+1205 RRYRKGGRMV
-1214 LYDYVE
+1214 EDVYMCVE
-1220 ESVPM
+1220 ESAVPRM
-1225 MAGAVLEKSSNS
+1225 SGAVLQKNS
-1237 VDYEIPLVAQNAA
+1237 AAA
-1250 DEESIEIFRRVVF
+1250 DGAVEMAEAEETVDDMETGGTADSKK
-1263 DESDDNREASKEPTE
+1263 DEPKESAE

-1293 QLRTNADGS
+1293 QLRTNTDGS
-1302 ATFSFT
+1302 TTFSFT

-1323 TKDRKTGSKDYTF
+1323 TKDRKTGSKNYTF

-1377 LEIFDAATM
+1377 LEIFDAASM
-1386 QPVNLIVNAGP
+1386 LPIDMIVSNA
-1397 STGSGAS
+1397 TI
-1404 TTQMETIQP
+1404 QMETIQP

-1427 DLELLAFRFTAYA
+1427 DLSLLAFRFTAYA
-1440 GEFSDAEQHLLPVL
+1440 GQFSDAEQHLLPVL

-1472 EQVFDFEAIANPD
+1472 EQTFDFEAIANPD

-1511 LANVSTDRAETA
+1511 LANVKADRAETA

-1533 SYIADNIPNLLAY
+1533 SYIADHIPNLLNY

-1593 NLFEINTL
+1593 MLFEVNTI
-1601 RGQQTRALQL
+1601 RNQQTNALKL
-1611 ISQKQKY
+1611 IKDKQKY

-1629 ESPYIT
+1629 ESPYIS
-1635 TYILTGFGK
+1635 TYILSGFGK

-1655 QADQNTAQSIC
+1655 NADQNTAQSIC
-1666 DKAVRFLEYEV
+1666 DKAVRYLEYEV
-1677 AETYRNMKRYS
+1677 AETYRYMKAHS
-1688 KGKDWPIGSTTLAE
+1688 KGKDWAIGSGTLNE

-1728 LDKEWTSF
+1728 LAKEWTSF
-1736 NYNQRSKA
+1736 NFNQRSTGA
-1744 AVLLYR
+1744 LVLYR
-1750 TGNEKTAKLMIQSFK
+1750 NGNEKTAKLMIQSFK
-1765 ETAQKNEQ
+1765 ECAQKNEQ

-1803 QNQEMIDE
+1803 QNQEMLDQ

-1823 KWENSASTADA
+1823 KWENSASTSDA
-1834 IYALLMRGSDWFEEG
+1834 IYALLMRGSDWFAEG

-1879 NEVTSEM
+1879 NEVTQDM

-1919 GFTIKRELFVEKI
+1919 GFTIKRELFVETVT
-1932 DDKGKKL
+1932 DKGKKL

-1948 AQGPA
+1948 AQGPV
-1953 GAADVEP
+1953 GAAVVEP

-1975 TFTNQQDMS
+1975 TFTSQQDMS

-1993 AGFEPIEQISRYEYN
+1993 AGFEPIEQISHYEYN

-2029 HKGTHQLEY
+2029 PKGTHQLEY

-2071 VKVGE
+2071 VRVGE

>member
-1 MDYESLIGSVSHND
+1 
-15 STIKQLN
+15 
-22 NQRFN
+22 
-27 NMKHLGIIIAT
+27 MKRTGIIIAT
-38 IALVAIG
+38 VALVAVG
-45 LLAFASPSKTP
+45 VLAFATPSKTP
-56 DNPQTPKNNYETMW
+56 DNPKTPKNNYETMW
-70 KKVKENL
+70 KTVKEHLDKN
-77 EKDLPES
+77 LPES

-92 EKQATKDKNQ
+92 EQQASKDKNQ
-102 IQLLKTYLY
+102 TQMLKTWLY
-111 RQNIFQ
+111 RQRIFQ
-117 RTIEEDPDQHFIQY
+117 FTVEEDPEQHFIQY
-131 IETKVGQLDEVCDA
+131 AETKIGQLDEVNNA
-145 LLHEEIAA
+145 LLHEEIAK
-153 AYANYLSGNEWRIS
+153 AYANYLDNNEWRIN
-167 ENLPIDGAD
+167 ENLPIEGDI
-176 LSKVE
+176 SKVE
-181 MKYWDK
+181 MKYWDM
-187 ESFKTRINQHY
+187 ETYRTRINQHY

-217 VLYENTNNNKEYI
+217 VLYENKNNNEEHI
-230 EYEATLFEF
+230 EYEASLFEF

-245 KHYQE
+245 NYYQA
-250 EADANDAEGDTE
+250 EADADDVEGETDA
-262 KWWLPAKDFVKVDL
+262 WWLPAKDFVKVEL
-276 GDFDNPLIKCLK
+276 GSTDNPLNKCLK
-288 IYQEL
+288 IYQDL
-293 ITYNLKNENE
+293 IAYNLKQKNE
-303 DVLIYNDFKRLEFV
+303 DVLIYNDFKRFGFV
-317 NNTLG
+317 NG
-322 ILLHYTQYQA
+322 ILQKDAQYQS

-340 HKDNPLSTEIT
+340 HKNNPLSAEIT
-351 FSIAQNMVG
+351 SLIARNLMDQQDNH
-360 QLENNS
+360 ES
-366 EDSTYFDNY
+366 DSAYFDNY

-385 IAKFPKSKGAKNC
+385 IAKFPKSQGAKNC
-398 ENLIKRIEEPQIDIT
+398 ENLIKRIEEPRVDIT
-413 LNKVQLPNEAIPAVL
+413 LNSVQLPNEAIPAVL
-428 EYKNTTAPYYRIV
+428 EYKNTTAPYYRIM
-441 KVSEKELS
+441 KVSEKEL
-449 KLNNMQKEDLLKELD
+449 KNLKEMRKEDLLKELN
-464 KKLPVAEQELT
+464 KKTTVAEQELSLPT
-475 LAAET
+475 ET
-480 DYRSHSTL
+480 DYRNHSTL
-488 IALPALEEGIY
+488 IALPALEKGY
-499 YLTAT
+499 YFLVAT
-504 TKQGIK
+504 TKKGIK
-510 SENKTLVLNF
+510 SEEKTLILSF

-526 YIADQ
+526 FITDQ
-531 KDEKMTVVTVDR
+531 KDDQMTVVTVDR
-543 KTGKTVEGVTVEL
+543 KTGKTMEGVTVEL
-556 FRREWDYKAREHKTI
+556 YRSEWDYKAREHKTI
-571 ILTTLKSD
+571 IIATEKSD
-579 KNGRV
+579 RNGMV
-584 VLDGKVGTY
+584 KLTKKTD
-593 NSFGI
+593 NSFSI
-598 NLRKGDDNLL
+598 NLRKDDDNLL
-608 SGNQFRLD
+608 SSNYFHLYQP
-616 ERYRNNNEIY
+616 YKNNS
-626 ETKLFTDRAIYR
+626 ETYSTTLFTDRAIYR
-638 PGQTVYFQGITTR
+638 PGQTVYFQGIVVR
-651 RQGEDLSLVNN
+651 SQGDDKTLVNH
-662 YSEKVSFRDANWQ
+662 YSEKISFRDANWQ
-675 EITSANFTTDEY
+675 EISSANFTTDEY

-701 NGVFHLNANRGSV
+701 NGVFHLNANKGST

-760 EYTYRVIRKTSFPWR
+760 EYSYRVIRKTSFPWR
-775 CWWWYPYVEDEQ
+775 CWWWWYPTVEDEQ
-787 ITHGKARTDE
+787 ITYGKARTDAE
-797 NGKFAV
+797 GKFAV

-811 TIAPEKQPMFTYEI
+811 TIAPEKQPVFTYEI
-825 EVTATSKQGETHA
+825 EVTATSKQGETHS

-856 PRTIEKSDIG
+856 PSEVEKSEIG
-866 KYQITVSNLSW
+866 EYQISVSNLSW
-877 QPAKSRISRKIYRYK
+877 QPAKSRISRKIYRYE

-898 YFEANHFFKSYDF
+898 YFEAMGHAEKL
-911 DRDVQAIDRQILTD
+911 DRQVLSD
-925 EELARLFP
+925 EELKRLFP
-933 AWSFYDKQSKT
+933 EYSFYDLQAGPST
-944 LVDEAEIMVDDK
+944 LRQAQAQGSGTLLYQDEIMVNDK
-956 AKFYEGKALEPGK
+956 AKFYEGKTLEPGK
-969 YVVELTSL
+969 YVMELTSL
-977 DDPLAKISEQFTVFE
+977 DDPLAKISQQFTIFE

-1004 WAHQDK
+1004 WAHKDK
-1010 STAKPGEEIQL
+1010 SSAHLGEEIQF
-1021 SIGTSAKDVD
+1021 SIGSSAKDVD
-1031 VWVQLLHGDEIRMDK
+1031 IWVQLLHGDEIRMDK
-1046 KINVSN
+1046 KITLSN
-1052 GVQTLSYKVTEGDR
+1052 GVQTFTYKVTEQDR
-1066 GGLCWRYAFVKE
+1066 GGLSWRYAFVKE
-1078 NSYNTDRL
+1078 NSFNARRL
-1086 SVSVPFDN
+1086 DVSVPFDN
-1094 YDLNVKLATMRD
+1094 YDLDVKLATMRD

-1121 DYKDKPLEAGL
+1121 DYKDKPLEAAL

-1143 FERNHW
+1143 FARNYW
-1149 WFSMSPS
+1149 WLNLTPS
-1156 GVSGRSFGTDGH
+1156 GSRVPFSFGTDGH
-1168 GFTSSNTGLEY
+1168 GFTSSNTIEE
-1179 FYFAEL
+1179 FFHVAEL

-1193 APFFDFGYGFGA
+1193 APFFDFGYGFGS
-1205 RRYRKGGRV
+1205 RRLRKGGRV
-1214 LYDYVE
+1214 LYDEMVVE
-1220 ESVPM
+1220 ERV
-1225 MAGAVLEKSSNS
+1225 AVNS
-1237 VDYEIPLVAQNAA
+1237 VDYEVPLA
-1250 DEESIEIFRRVVF
+1250 S
-1263 DESDDNREASKEPTE
+1263 ASKAAGDGEEEVAEQPIYKILTSEEKAAIEQGDQKPAEKPEAE

-1293 QLRTNADGS
+1293 QLRTNKDGS

-1323 TKDRKTGSKDYTF
+1323 TKDRKMGTKDYTF

-1368 DEPVTPKAK
+1368 DEAVTPKAK

-1386 QPVNLIVNAGP
+1386 QPVNILASNAMV
-1397 STGSGAS
+1397 S
-1404 TTQMETIQP
+1404 METIQP
-1413 GRSKEVRWKVKGQY
+1413 GRSKEVRWKVKAKY
-1427 DLELLAFRFTAYA
+1427 NLELLAFRFTAYA

-1472 EQVFDFEAIANPD
+1472 EQTFDFEAIANPD

-1511 LANVSTDRAETA
+1511 LANISTDRAETA

-1533 SYIADNIPNLLAY
+1533 SYIADNIPNLLNY

-1593 NLFEINTL
+1593 TLFEVNTM

-1611 ISQKQKY
+1611 ISQKQRY
-1618 NGGWPWMDGMP
+1618 NGGWSWMDGMP

-1635 TYILTGFGK
+1635 TYILSGFGK

-1655 QADQNTAQSIC
+1655 RADQNTAQSIC
-1666 DKAVRFLEYEV
+1666 DKAVRFLEYDV
-1677 AETYRNMKRYS
+1677 AETYRYMKAHS
-1688 KGKDWPIGSTTLAE
+1688 KGKDWAIGSGTLNE

-1717 FATAKKYYLGS
+1717 FAKAKDYYLKS
-1728 LDKEWTSF
+1728 LDTEWTSF
-1736 NYNQRSKA
+1736 NFNQRSKGA
-1744 AVLLYR
+1744 LVLYR
-1750 TGNEKTAKLMIQSFK
+1750 NGNEKTAKLMIQSFK
-1765 ETAQKNEQ
+1765 ECAQKNEQ

-1803 QNQEMIDE
+1803 QNQEMLDQ

-1834 IYALLMRGSDWFEEG
+1834 IYALLMRGSDWFAEG
-1849 KEVTLRFGNTPIS
+1849 KEVTLRFGNTPVS

-1879 NEVTSEM
+1879 NEVTQEM
-1886 RQLTV
+1886 QQLTV

-1907 FVPIDEVKSDES
+1907 FVPIDEVKSDEA
-1919 GFTIKRELFVEKI
+1919 GFTIKRELFVETVT
-1932 DDKGKKL
+1932 DKGKKL
-1939 VPVGTALRQ
+1939 VPVGTAFRQ

-1953 GAADVEP
+1953 GTAVVEP

-1975 TFTNQQDMS
+1975 TFTSQQDMS

-2029 HKGTHQLEY
+2029 PKGTHQLEY

-2071 VKVGE
+2071 VRVGE

>member
-1 MDYESLIGSVSHND
+1 
-15 STIKQLN
+15 
-22 NQRFN
+22 
-27 NMKHLGIIIAT
+27 MK
-38 IALVAIG
+38 
-45 LLAFASPSKTP
+45 
-56 DNPQTPKNNYETMW
+56 
-70 KKVKENL
+70 
-77 EKDLPES
+77 
-84 AEKELDAI
+84 
-92 EKQATKDKNQ
+92 
-102 IQLLKTYLY
+102 
-111 RQNIFQ
+111 
-117 RTIEEDPDQHFIQY
+117 
-131 IETKVGQLDEVCDA
+131 
-145 LLHEEIAA
+145 
-153 AYANYLSGNEWRIS
+153 
-167 ENLPIDGAD
+167 AD
-176 LSKVE
+176 LG
-181 MKYWDK
+181 
-187 ESFKTRINQHY
+187 
-198 AEALKP
+198 
-204 VEALKKAKTEDFM
+204 
-217 VLYENTNNNKEYI
+217 
-230 EYEATLFEF
+230 AT
-239 MFHRVA
+239 
-245 KHYQE
+245 
-250 EADANDAEGDTE
+250 
-262 KWWLPAKDFVKVDL
+262 
-276 GDFDNPLIKCLK
+276 DNPLNKCLK
-288 IYQEL
+288 IYQDL
-293 ITYNLKNENE
+293 IAYNLKEKNE
-303 DVLIYNDFKRLEFV
+303 DVLIYNDFKRFGFV
-317 NNTLG
+317 NSILG
-322 ILLHYTQYQA
+322 KDAQYQA

-340 HKDNPLSTEIT
+340 HKDNPLSAEIT
-351 FSIAQNMVG
+351 SLIARSMMNQY
-360 QLENNS
+360 ESNS

-385 IAKFPKSKGAKNC
+385 IAKFPKSQGAKNC
-398 ENLIKRIEEPQIDIT
+398 QGLIKRIEEPQIDIT
-413 LNKVQLPNEAIPAVL
+413 LNSVQLPNEAIPAVL

-441 KVSEKELS
+441 KVSEKELK
-449 KLNNMQKEDLLKELD
+449 KLSDMRKADLLNELN
-464 KKLPVAEQELT
+464 KKMSVEEQELN
-475 LAAET
+475 LPAET
-480 DYRSHSTL
+480 DYRQHSTL

-510 SENKTLVLNF
+510 SEDKTLVINF

-526 YIADQ
+526 FITDQ
-531 KDEKMTVVTVDR
+531 KDDEMTVVTVDR

-556 FRREWDYKAREHKTI
+556 YRREWDYKAREYKTT
-571 ILTTLKSD
+571 ILATMKSD
-579 KNGRV
+579 KNGCA
-584 VLDGKVGTY
+584 VLDGKVKSD
-593 NSFGI
+593 NSFSI

-608 SGNQFRLD
+608 SYNYFHLY
-616 ERYRNNNEIY
+616 ERYRNANETY
-626 ETKLFTDRAIYR
+626 STKLFTDRAIYR

-651 RQGEDLSLVNN
+651 RQGEDVSLVHN
-662 YSEKVSFRDANWQ
+662 YNENVSFRDANWQ
-675 EITSANFTTDEY
+675 EISSARFTTDEY

-701 NGVFHLNANRGSV
+701 NGVFHLNANQGNA

-726 EVNFERPKEQYKLNQ
+726 EVTFEKPKEQYKLNQ
-741 EVTVRGDVKAYA
+741 EVTVHGDVKAYA

-760 EYTYRVIRKTSFPWR
+760 EYSYRVVRKTSFPWR
-775 CWWWYPYVEDEQ
+775 CWWWWYPTVEDEQ
-787 ITHGKARTDE
+787 ITYGKARTDE

-811 TIAPEKQPMFTYEI
+811 TIAPEKQPVFTYEI

-856 PRTIEKSDIG
+856 PREVEKSEIG

-877 QPAKSRISRKIYRYK
+877 QPAKSRIKRKIYRYEN
-892 DAAKIN
+892 AAKIN
-898 YFEANHFFKSYDF
+898 YFEAMGYPEKL
-911 DRDVQAIDRQILTD
+911 DRQILSD
-925 EELARLFP
+925 AELERLFP
-933 AWSFYDKQSKT
+933 EYSFYDKSQVIEPVET
-944 LVDEAEIMVDDK
+944 PAHLVDESEITVDDK

-969 YVVELTSL
+969 YVVELVSL
-977 DDPLAKISEQFTVFE
+977 DDPLAKVSQQFTVFE
-992 NDSKKLPFTTME
+992 NDSKKLPFTKME

-1010 STAKPGEEIQL
+1010 SSAKPGDEIRF
-1021 SIGTSAKDVD
+1021 SIGSSAKDVD
-1031 VWVQLLHGDEIRMDK
+1031 IWVQLLHGDEIRMDK
-1046 KINVSN
+1046 KITVSN
-1052 GVQTLSYKVTEGDR
+1052 SVQTLSYKVTENDR
-1066 GGLCWRYAFVKE
+1066 GGLAWRYAFVKE
-1078 NSYNTDRL
+1078 NSFNTSSL

-1094 YDLNVKLATMRD
+1094 YDLDVKLATMRD

-1121 DYKDKPLEAGL
+1121 DYKDKPLEAAL

-1143 FERNHW
+1143 FARNYW
-1149 WFSMSPS
+1149 WFNMSPS
-1156 GVSGRSFGTDGH
+1156 GVYANGFGTDNH
-1168 GFTSSNTGLEY
+1168 SFTSSNTGLEY
-1179 FYFAEL
+1179 FYFVEL

-1193 APFFDFGYGFGA
+1193 APFFDYGYAYGG
-1205 RRYRKGGRV
+1205 RRYRKGGRE
-1214 LYDYVE
+1214 LYGVVE
-1220 ESVPM
+1220 ECAAPM
-1225 MAGAVLEKSSNS
+1225 LAKSDAVMKKNAVMADGAVDTAE
-1237 VDYEIPLVAQNAA
+1237 
-1250 DEESIEIFRRVVF
+1250 DEEMVEISKQ
-1263 DESDDNREASKEPTE
+1263 ESSYPYETGGQGEKPKEPVE

-1293 QLRTNADGS
+1293 QLRTNKDGS

-1316 RLMLLAY
+1316 RLMLMAY

-1368 DEPVTPKAK
+1368 DEAVTPKAK
-1377 LEIFDAATM
+1377 LEIFDAGTM
-1386 QPVNLIVNAGP
+1386 EPVNLIVNDGP
-1397 STGSGAS
+1397 STGSG
-1404 TTQMETIQP
+1404 TCTIPMETIQP

-1427 DLELLAFRFTAYA
+1427 DLSLLAFRFTAYA
-1440 GEFSDAEQHLLPVL
+1440 GQFSDAEQHLLPVL

-1472 EQVFDFEAIANPD
+1472 EQTFDFEAIANPD

-1511 LANVSTDRAETA
+1511 LANVNTNRAETA

-1533 SYIADNIPNLLAY
+1533 SYIADHIPNLLNY

-1601 RGQQTRALQL
+1601 RGQQTRALNL
-1611 ISQKQKY
+1611 IEQKQKY

-1635 TYILTGFGK
+1635 TYILGGFGK

-1655 QADQNTAQSIC
+1655 RADQNTAQSIC
-1666 DKAVRFLEYEV
+1666 DKAVRYLEYDV
-1677 AETYRNMKRYS
+1677 AETYRYMKAHS
-1688 KGKDWPIGSTTLAE
+1688 KGKDWPIGSSTLNE
-1702 LYALSFFKEQNSDKD
+1702 LYALSFFEEQNSDRD
-1717 FATAKKYYLGS
+1717 FKKAKEYYLKS
-1728 LDKEWTSF
+1728 LDEIWTSF
-1736 NYNQRSKA
+1736 NFNQRSKGA
-1744 AVLLYR
+1744 LVLYR
-1750 TGNEKTAKLMIQSFK
+1750 NGNEKTAKLMIQSFK
-1765 ETAQKNEQ
+1765 ECAQKNEQ

-1811 LRVWLLTQKQTN
+1811 LRVWLLTQKQTTM
-1823 KWENSASTADA
+1823 WENSASTADA

-1879 NEVTSEM
+1879 NEVTQDM

-1891 NNPTNHLVWGG
+1891 NNPTPHLVWGG

-1919 GFTIKRELFVEKI
+1919 GFTIKRELFVETVT
-1932 DDKGKKL
+1932 DKGKKL
-1939 VPVGTALRQ
+1939 VPVEKQ
-1948 AQGPA
+1948 A
-1953 GAADVEP
+1953 
-1960 VETPLKVGDK
+1960 LKVGDK

-1975 TFTNQQDMS
+1975 TFTSQQDMS

-2029 HKGTHQLEY
+2029 PKGTHQLEY

-2051 YALIQCQY
+2051 YAL
-2059 APEFS
+2059 S

>member
-1 MDYESLIGSVSHND
+1 
-15 STIKQLN
+15 
-22 NQRFN
+22 
-27 NMKHLGIIIAT
+27 MKHLGIIIAIT
-38 IALVAIG
+38 ALVAIG
-45 LLAFASPSKTP
+45 ALAFAMPSKAPVNP
-56 DNPQTPKNNYETMW
+56 DNPKTPKNNYETMW

-77 EKDLPES
+77 EKNLPES
-84 AEKELDAI
+84 AEKALVAI
-92 EKQATKDKNQ
+92 EEQASKDNNQ
-102 IQLLKTYLY
+102 TQLLKTWLY
-111 RQNIFQ
+111 RQNIMMF
-117 RTIEEDPDQHFIQY
+117 TVEEDPEQAFIQY
-131 IETKVGQLDEVCDA
+131 IEEKVGQLDEVHNA
-145 LLHEEIAA
+145 LLHEEIAR
-153 AYANYLSGNEWRIS
+153 AYARYLDDNEWRIN
-167 ENLPIDGAD
+167 ENLPIDGD

-198 AEALKP
+198 EEALKP

-217 VLYENTNNNKEYI
+217 VLYENKNNNENYI
-230 EYEATLFEF
+230 EYEASLFEF

-245 KHYQE
+245 NYYQG
-250 EADANDAEGDTE
+250 EANADQAEGDTE
-262 KWWLPAKDFVKVDL
+262 KWWLPANDFVKADM
-276 GDFDNPLIKCLK
+276 GAADNPLAKCLK
-288 IYQEL
+288 IYQDL
-293 ITYNLKNENE
+293 IAYNLKEKNE
-303 DVLIYNDFKRLEFV
+303 DVLIYNDYKRFGFV
-317 NNTLG
+317 NSILG
-322 ILLHYTQYQA
+322 KDEKYQT

-340 HKDNPLSTEIT
+340 HKDNPLSAEIT
-351 FSIAQNMVG
+351 SLIARNMMN
-360 QLENNS
+360 QYESNS
-366 EDSTYFDNY
+366 SDSAYFDHY
-375 KKAKAMCEEA
+375 KKAKTMCEEA
-385 IAKFPKSKGAKNC
+385 IAKFPKSQGAKNC
-398 ENLIKRIEEPQIDIT
+398 QNLINRIEEPQIDIS
-413 LNKVQLPNEAIPAVL
+413 LNSVQLPNEAIPAVL
-428 EYKNTTAPYYRIV
+428 EYRNTTAPYYRIV
-441 KVSEKELS
+441 KVSEKEL
-449 KLNNMQKEDLLKELD
+449 KRLRDMRDKEELLKELN
-464 KKLPVAEQELT
+464 KMPAVAEKDLT
-475 LAAET
+475 LPAET
-480 DYRSHSTL
+480 DYREHSTL
-488 IALPALEEGIY
+488 IALPALDKGIY
-499 YLTAT
+499 YLVASTEKG
-504 TKQGIK
+504 TKDK
-510 SENKTLVLNF
+510 DKTLTLTF
-520 QVSNLG
+520 QVSSLG
-526 YIADQ
+526 YITDQ
-531 KDEKMTVVTVDR
+531 IEDKMTVTVVDR
-543 KTGKTVEGVTVEL
+543 KTGKTVEGVTVEVW
-556 FRREWDYKAREHKTI
+556 RSEWDYKAREYKTI
-571 ILTTLKSD
+571 IIETPKTD
-579 KNGRV
+579 RNGIV
-584 VLDGKVGTY
+584 KLSKKTD
-593 NSFGI
+593 NSFNI

-608 SGNQFRLD
+608 SDNSYYLNMRYKNDD
-616 ERYRNNNEIY
+616 ERY

-638 PGQTVYFQGITTR
+638 PGQTVYFQGIVTR
-651 RQGEDLSLVNN
+651 SQGGDLSLVNG
-662 YSEKVSFRDANWQ
+662 YSENVSFRDANWQ
-675 EITSANFTTDEY
+675 EISSAKFTTDEY

-701 NGVFHLNANRGSV
+701 NGVFRLNANRGNT

-760 EYTYRVIRKTSFPWR
+760 EYSYRVVRKTSFPWR
-775 CWWWYPYVEDEQ
+775 CWWWWYPTVEDEQ
-787 ITHGKARTDE
+787 ITFGKGRTDE
-797 NGKFAV
+797 SGKFAV
-803 TFNLKPSK
+803 TFNLKPSLS
-811 TIAPEKQPMFTYEI
+811 IAPEKQPVFTYEI
-825 EVTATSKQGETHA
+825 EVTATSKQGETHS

-856 PRTIEKSDIG
+856 PSEVEKSDIG

-877 QPAKSRISRKIYRYK
+877 QPAKSRISRKIYRVENSK
-892 DAAKIN
+892 KIN
-898 YFEANHFFKSYDF
+898 YFEAMGRSEKL
-911 DRDVQAIDRQILTD
+911 DRQMLSD
-925 EELARLFP
+925 AELERLFP
-933 AWSFYDKQSKT
+933 EFSFYDKQVGPSTGSGT
-944 LVDEAEIMVDDK
+944 LVSEGEITVDDK

-969 YVVELTSL
+969 YIVELKSL
-977 DDPLAKISEQFTVFE
+977 DDPLAMTSQQFTVFE
-992 NDSKKLPFTTME
+992 NGSKKLPFTTME
-1004 WAHQDK
+1004 WNHLDK
-1010 STAKPGEEIQL
+1010 STAHPGDEIQL
-1021 SIGTSAKDVD
+1021 SLGTSAKDVE
-1031 VWVQLLHGDEIRMDK
+1031 VWVQLLHGDEVRLDK
-1046 KINVSN
+1046 KITLSDE
-1052 GVQTLSYKVTEGDR
+1052 VQNLSYKVTENDR
-1066 GGLCWRYAFVKE
+1066 GGLAWRYAFVKE
-1078 NSYNTDRL
+1078 NSFNTNRK

-1094 YDLNVKLATMRD
+1094 YNLDVKLATVRD

-1121 DYKDKPLEAGL
+1121 DYKDKPLEAAL

-1143 FERNHW
+1143 FERNYW
-1149 WFSMSPS
+1149 WFNMSPS
-1156 GVSGRSFGTDGH
+1156 GVYGSSFGTDGH
-1168 GFTSSNTGLEY
+1168 SFISSRTAIGYL
-1179 FYFAEL
+1179 YFAEL

-1193 APFFDFGYGFGA
+1193 APFFDFGYGYGG

-1214 LYDYVE
+1214 YEDVYMCVE
-1220 ESVPM
+1220 ESAPM
-1225 MAGAVLEKSSNS
+1225 MSGAVLQKNS
-1237 VDYEIPLVAQNAA
+1237 VSA
-1250 DEESIEIFRRVVF
+1250 DGAVEVEEESEIFQTEQPKAGVALEQQ
-1263 DESDDNREASKEPTE
+1263 DKSEAEPA
-1278 PTLRENFNETAFFFP
+1278 LRENFNETAFFFP
-1293 QLRTNADGS
+1293 QLRTNKDGS

-1356 ELWFVANVINTG
+1356 TLWFVANVINTG
-1368 DEPVTPKAK
+1368 DEPVAPKAK
-1377 LEIFDAATM
+1377 LEIFDAGTM
-1386 QPVNLIVNAGP
+1386 EPVDLIINDGP
-1397 STGSGAS
+1397 STGSG
-1404 TTQMETIQP
+1404 TCTIPMETIQP

-1427 DLELLAFRFTAYA
+1427 DLSLLAFRFTAYA
-1440 GEFSDAEQHLLPVL
+1440 GQFSDAEQHLLPVL

-1472 EQVFDFEAIANPD
+1472 EKTFDFEAIANPD

-1533 SYIADNIPNLLAY
+1533 SYIADHIPNLLAY

-1593 NLFEINTL
+1593 TLFEVNTI
-1601 RGQQTRALQL
+1601 RNQQTNALRL
-1611 ISQKQKY
+1611 IKDKQKY

-1629 ESPYIT
+1629 ESPYIS
-1635 TYILTGFGK
+1635 TYILSGFGK

-1655 QADQNTAQSIC
+1655 KADQNTAQSIC
-1666 DKAVRFLEYEV
+1666 DNAVRYLEYEV
-1677 AETYRNMKRYS
+1677 AETYRYMKAHS
-1688 KGKDWPIGSTTLAE
+1688 KGKDWPIGSSTLNE
-1702 LYALSFFKEQNSDKD
+1702 LYALSFFEVQNSDRD
-1717 FATAKKYYLGS
+1717 FAKAKDYYLKS

-1736 NYNQRSKA
+1736 NFNQRSKGA
-1744 AVLLYR
+1744 LVLYR
-1750 TGNEKTAKLMIQSFK
+1750 NGNEKTAKLMIQSFK
-1765 ETAQKNEQ
+1765 ECAQKNEQ

-1803 QNQEMIDE
+1803 QNQEMIDQ
-1811 LRVWLLTQKQTN
+1811 LRVWLLTQKQTTM
-1823 KWENSASTADA
+1823 WENSASTADA

-1849 KEVTLRFGNTPIS
+1849 KEVSLRFGNTPIS

-1879 NEVTSEM
+1879 NEVTTDM

-1919 GFTIKRELFVEKI
+1919 GFTIKRELFVETVT
-1932 DDKGKKL
+1932 DKGKVL
-1939 VPVGTALRQ
+1939 VPAEKRT
-1948 AQGPA
+1948 
-1953 GAADVEP
+1953 
-1960 VETPLKVGDK
+1960 LKVGDK

-1975 TFTNQQDMS
+1975 TFTSQQDMS

-2008 DRMSYYQSNTDT
+2008 DRMSYYQTNTDT

-2029 HKGTHQLEY
+2029 PKGTHQLEY

>member
-1 MDYESLIGSVSHND
+1 
-15 STIKQLN
+15 
-22 NQRFN
+22 
-27 NMKHLGIIIAT
+27 MKRTRIIIAIT
-38 IALVAIG
+38 VLVAVG
-45 LLAFASPSKTP
+45 VLAFAMPNRNPINPDTP
-56 DNPQTPKNNYETMW
+56 DNPKTPKNNYETMW
-70 KKVKENL
+70 KTVKENL

-84 AEKELDAI
+84 AEKELNAI
-92 EKQATKDKNQ
+92 EEKASKDKNQ
-102 IQLLKTYLY
+102 TQLLKTWLY
-111 RQNIFQ
+111 RQNIMQ
-117 RTIEEDPDQHFIQY
+117 ITVEEDSDQAFIQY
-131 IETKVGQLDEVCDA
+131 IETKVGQLDEVHDA
-145 LLHEEIAA
+145 LLHEEIAK
-153 AYANYLSGNEWRIS
+153 AYANYLDGNDWRIN
-167 ENLPIDGAD
+167 ENLPIDGD
-176 LSKVE
+176 ISKVE

-187 ESFKTRINQHY
+187 ESFKTRINQY
-198 AEALKP
+198 YSEALKP

-217 VLYENTNNNKEYI
+217 ALYENKHNNEEYI
-230 EYEATLFEF
+230 EYEASLFEF

-245 KHYQE
+245 NYYQIRSE
-250 EADANDAEGDTE
+250 DNDIAGDTE
-262 KWWLPAKDFVKVDL
+262 AWWLPAKDFVKLDL
-276 GDFDNPLIKCLK
+276 GDADNALIKCLK
-288 IYQEL
+288 IYQDL
-293 ITYNLKNENE
+293 LAYNLKSNNE
-303 DVLIYNDFKRLEFV
+303 DVLIFNDFHRFEFV
-317 NNTLG
+317 RS
-322 ILLHYTQYQA
+322 LLKKDTQYQA

-340 HKDNPLSTEIT
+340 HKDNPLSAEIT
-351 FSIAQNMVG
+351 SLIARNMMN
-360 QLENNS
+360 QYESNS
-366 EDSTYFDNY
+366 SDSAYFDHY

-385 IAKFPKSKGAKNC
+385 IAKFPKSQGAKNC
-398 ENLIKRIEEPQIDIT
+398 QGLIKRIEEPQIDIT
-413 LNKVQLPNEAIPAVL
+413 LNSVQLPNEAIPAVL

-441 KVSEKELS
+441 KVSEKELK
-449 KLNNMQKEDLLKELD
+449 KLNDMDKEDQLKELN
-464 KKLPVAEQELT
+464 KKSAVAEQELS

-480 DYRSHSTL
+480 DYRHHSTL
-488 IALPALEEGIY
+488 IALPALERGFY
-499 YLTAT
+499 FLTAT
-504 TKQGIK
+504 TAKDIK
-510 SENKTLVLNF
+510 SKDKTLMLSF
-520 QVSNLG
+520 QVSSLG
-526 YIADQ
+526 FITDT
-531 KDEKMTVVTVDR
+531 KDDKMTVVAVDR
-543 KTGKTVEGVTVEL
+543 KTGNTVEGVTVEVY
-556 FRREWDYKAREHKTI
+556 RREWDYKAREYKTI
-571 ILTTLKSD
+571 IIATPKTD
-579 KNGRV
+579 RNGRV
-584 VLDGKVGTY
+584 DVTNTGND
-593 NSFGI
+593 SFNI
-598 NLRKGDDNLL
+598 NLRKDNDNLL
-608 SGNQFRLD
+608 SINYFHLY
-616 ERYRNNNEIY
+616 ERSRNNNDIY
-626 ETKLFTDRAIYR
+626 STRFFTDRAIYR

-651 RQGEDLSLVNN
+651 RQGEDLSLVHN
-662 YSEKVSFRDANWQ
+662 YNENVFFRDANWQ
-675 EITSANFTTDEY
+675 EISSARFTTDEY

-701 NGVFHLNANRGSV
+701 NGVFHLNANQGST

-726 EVNFERPKEQYKLNQ
+726 EVTFERPKEQYKLNQ
-741 EVTVRGDVKAYA
+741 EVTVHGDVKAYA

-760 EYTYRVIRKTSFPWR
+760 EYSYRVIRKTSFPWR
-775 CWWWYPYVEDEQ
+775 CWWWWYPNVEDEQ
-787 ITHGKARTDE
+787 ITYGKARTDE

-856 PRTIEKSDIG
+856 PSEVEKSDIG
-866 KYQITVSNLSW
+866 KYQISVSNLSW
-877 QPAKSRISRKIYRYK
+877 QPAKSRIMRKIYRYE

-898 YFEANHFFKSYDF
+898 YFEAMGHSEKL
-911 DRDVQAIDRQILTD
+911 DRQMLSD
-925 EELARLFP
+925 AELERLFP
-933 AWSFYDKQSKT
+933 EYSFYDKSQVPEPVEGPAH
-944 LVDEAEIMVDDK
+944 LVDESEITVDDK
-956 AKFYEGKALEPGK
+956 AKLYEGKVLEPGK

-977 DDPLAKISEQFTVFE
+977 DDPLAKISRQFTVFE
-992 NDSKKLPFTTME
+992 NSSKKLPYTMME

-1010 STAKPGEEIQL
+1010 STAHPGDEIQL
-1021 SIGTSAKDVD
+1021 SLGSSAKNVD
-1031 VWVQLLHGDEIRMDK
+1031 IWVQLLHGDEIRMDK
-1046 KINVSN
+1046 KITVSN
-1052 GVQTLSYKVTEGDR
+1052 SVQTLSYKVTENDR
-1066 GGLCWRYAFVKE
+1066 GGLSWRYAFVKE
-1078 NSYNTDRL
+1078 NSFNTDRL
-1086 SVSVPFDN
+1086 GVSVPFDN
-1094 YDLNVKLATMRD
+1094 YDLDVKLATVRD
-1106 KLSPGAEETWEVTVR
+1106 KLSPGAEETWEVTVS
-1121 DYKDKPLEAGL
+1121 DYKKKPLEAAL

-1149 WFSMSPS
+1149 WFNMSPS
-1156 GVSGRSFGTDGH
+1156 DTYSNGFGTDGH
-1168 GFTSSNTGLEY
+1168 GFASSNTGLEY
-1179 FYFAEL
+1179 FFFAEL

-1193 APFFDFGYGFGA
+1193 APFFDFGYGYGG
-1205 RRYRKGGRV
+1205 RRFRKGGRV
-1214 LYDYVE
+1214 LYDVVE
-1220 ESVPM
+1220 EYAMPM
-1225 MAGAVLEKSSNS
+1225 PAKSGAVLQKNA
-1237 VDYEIPLVAQNAA
+1237 VAFADGA
-1250 DEESIEIFRRVVF
+1250 DAMAEDEEMVEITKQESPYPNETGGQ
-1263 DESDDNREASKEPTE
+1263 DEKPKEPAE

-1316 RLMLLAY
+1316 RLMLMAY
-1323 TKDRKTGSKDYTF
+1323 TKDRKTGIKDYTF

-1368 DEPVTPKAK
+1368 DEAVTPKAK
-1377 LEIFDAATM
+1377 LEIFDAGTM
-1386 QPVNLIVNAGP
+1386 EPVNLIINDGP
-1397 STGSGAS
+1397 STGPSTSSGTNS
-1404 TTQMETIQP
+1404 GTCTIPMETIQP

-1427 DLELLAFRFTAYA
+1427 DLSLLAFRFTAYA

-1472 EQVFDFEAIANPD
+1472 EQTFDFEAIANPD

-1511 LANVSTDRAETA
+1511 LANVNTNRAETA

-1533 SYIADNIPNLLAY
+1533 SYIADHIPNLLNY

-1571 MLQETPWVLEAK
+1571 MLQETPWVLDAK

-1593 NLFEINTL
+1593 TLFEVNTM
-1601 RGQQTRALQL
+1601 RGQQTHALQL
-1611 ISQKQKY
+1611 IQQKQKY

-1629 ESPYIT
+1629 ESPYIS
-1635 TYILTGFGK
+1635 TYILSGFGK

-1655 QADQNTAQSIC
+1655 RADQNTAQSIC
-1666 DKAVRFLEYEV
+1666 DKAVRYIEYDV
-1677 AETYRNMKRYS
+1677 AETYRYMKAHS
-1688 KGKDWPIGSTTLAE
+1688 KGKDWPIGSSTLNE
-1702 LYALSFFKEQNSDKD
+1702 LYALSFFKEQNSDRD
-1717 FATAKKYYLGS
+1717 FAKAKDYYLKS

-1736 NYNQRSKA
+1736 NFNQRSKGA
-1744 AVLLYR
+1744 LVLYR
-1750 TGNEKTAKLMIQSFK
+1750 NGNEKTSKLMIQSFK
-1765 ETAQKNEQ
+1765 ECAQKNEQ

-1785 ESHIATHAN
+1785 ESHIATHSN

-1803 QNQEMIDE
+1803 QDQKMIDQ

-1834 IYALLMRGSDWFEEG
+1834 IYALLMRGSDWFAEG
-1849 KEVTLRFGNTPIS
+1849 KEVTLRFGNMPIS

-1879 NEVTSEM
+1879 NEVTQDM
-1886 RQLTV
+1886 RQFTV

-1919 GFTIKRELFVEKI
+1919 GFTIKRELFVETVT
-1932 DDKGKKL
+1932 DKGKKL

-1953 GAADVEP
+1953 KAKVVEP
-1960 VETPLKVGDK
+1960 VETPTLKVGDK

-1993 AGFEPIEQISRYEYN
+1993 AGFEPIEQVSHYEYN

-2029 HKGTHQLEY
+2029 PKGTHQLEY

>member
-1 MDYESLIGSVSHND
+1 
-15 STIKQLN
+15 
-22 NQRFN
+22 
-27 NMKHLGIIIAT
+27 MKHLGIIIAIT
-38 IALVAIG
+38 ALVAIG
-45 LLAFASPSKTP
+45 ALAFAMPSKAPVNP
-56 DNPQTPKNNYETMW
+56 DNPKTPKNNYETMW

-77 EKDLPES
+77 EKNLPES
-84 AEKELDAI
+84 AEKELVAI
-92 EKQATKDKNQ
+92 EEQASKDKNQ
-102 IQLLKTYLY
+102 TQLLKTWLY
-111 RQNIFQ
+111 RQNIMLF
-117 RTIEEDPDQHFIQY
+117 TVEEDPEQAFIQY
-131 IETKVGQLDEVCDA
+131 IEEKVGQLDEVHNA
-145 LLHEEIAA
+145 LLHEEIAR
-153 AYANYLSGNEWRIS
+153 AYAGYLDDNEWRIS
-167 ENLPIDGAD
+167 ENLPIDGD
-176 LSKVE
+176 ISKVE

-198 AEALKP
+198 EEALKP
-204 VEALKKAKTEDFM
+204 FEALKKAKTEDFM
-217 VLYENTNNNKEYI
+217 VLYENKNNNENYI
-230 EYEATLFEF
+230 EYEASLFEF

-245 KHYQE
+245 NYYQG
-250 EADANDAEGDTE
+250 EANADDVEGETDA
-262 KWWLPAKDFVKVDL
+262 WWLPASDFVKADL
-276 GDFDNPLIKCLK
+276 GAADNPLAKCLK
-288 IYQEL
+288 IYQDL
-293 ITYNLKNENE
+293 IAYNIKEKNE
-303 DVLIYNDFKRLEFV
+303 DVLIYNDFKRFGFV
-317 NNTLG
+317 NSILG
-322 ILLHYTQYQA
+322 KDEKYQA

-340 HKDNPLSTEIT
+340 HKDNPLSAEIT
-351 FSIAQNMVG
+351 SLIARNMMN
-360 QLENNS
+360 QYECNS
-366 EDSTYFDNY
+366 SDSAYFDHY

-385 IAKFPKSKGAKNC
+385 IAKFPKSQGAKNC
-398 ENLIKRIEEPQIDIT
+398 QGLIKRIEEPQIDIT
-413 LNKVQLPNEAIPAVL
+413 LNSVQLPNEAIPAVL

-441 KVSEKELS
+441 KVSEKELK
-449 KLNNMQKEDLLKELD
+449 KLRLMRKDELLEALNKKPAVADQELD
-464 KKLPVAEQELT
+464 LP
-475 LAAET
+475 AET

-488 IALPALEEGIY
+488 MALPALDRGFY

-510 SENKTLVLNF
+510 DEDKTLMLSF
-520 QVSNLG
+520 QVSQLG
-526 YIADQ
+526 YITDSKYEQ
-531 KDEKMTVVTVDR
+531 MTAVVVDR
-543 KTGKTVEGVTVEL
+543 KTGKTVEGVTVE
-556 FRREWDYKAREHKTI
+556 FCRREWDYKAREYKTI
-571 ILTTLKSD
+571 ILSTVKSD
-579 KNGRV
+579 KNGKAV
-584 VLDGKVGTY
+584 MTSEKGNIT
-593 NSFGI
+593 SFYI
-598 NLRKGDDNLL
+598 NLRKGDDVLL
-608 SGNQFRLD
+608 SDINFSIGSPNRD
-616 ERYRNNNEIY
+616 DGVYH
-626 ETKLFTDRAIYR
+626 TTTLFTDRAIYR
-638 PGQTVYFQGITTR
+638 PGQTVYFQGVVKR
-651 RQGEDLSLVNN
+651 SQGKEQTLVNG
-662 YSEKVSFRDANWQ
+662 YSEKVTFKDANWQ
-675 EITSANFTTDEY
+675 EISSAQFTTDEY

-701 NGVFHLNANRGSV
+701 NGVFHLITGHGSS

-726 EVNFERPKEQYKLNQ
+726 EVTFERPKEQYKLNQ
-741 EVTVRGDVKAYA
+741 EVTVHGDVKAYA

-760 EYTYRVIRKTSFPWR
+760 EYSYRVIRKTSFPWR
-775 CWWWYPYVEDEQ
+775 CWWWWYPTVEDE
-787 ITHGKARTDE
+787 
-797 NGKFAV
+797 
-803 TFNLKPSK
+803 
-811 TIAPEKQPMFTYEI
+811 
-825 EVTATSKQGETHA
+825 ATSKQGETHA

-856 PRTIEKSDIG
+856 PSEVEKSDIG

-877 QPAKSRISRKIYRYK
+877 QPAKSRISRKIYRYD

-898 YFEANHFFKSYDF
+898 YFEAMGRSEKL
-911 DRDVQAIDRQILTD
+911 DRQMLSD
-925 EELARLFP
+925 AELARLFP
-933 AWSFYDKQSKT
+933 EYSFYDKQNKM
-944 LVDEAEIMVDDK
+944 LVDEATISVDDK
-956 AKFYEGKALEPGK
+956 AKFFEGKTLQPGR

-977 DDPLAKISEQFTVFE
+977 DDPLAKVSEQFIVFE
-992 NDSKKLPFTTME
+992 SDSKKLPVTTME
-1004 WAHQDK
+1004 WVHRDK
-1010 STAKPGEEIQL
+1010 STAHPGDEIQL
-1021 SIGTSAKDVD
+1021 SIGSAAKDVD
-1031 VWVQLLHGDEIRMDK
+1031 VWVQLLHGDEIRLDK

-1052 GVQTLSYKVTEGDR
+1052 GVQTLSYKVTENDR

-1078 NSYNTDRL
+1078 NSFNKDRL
-1086 SVSVPFDN
+1086 DIYVPFDN
-1094 YDLNVKLATMRD
+1094 YDLDVKLATMRD
-1106 KLSPGAEETWEVTVR
+1106 KLNPGAEETWEVTVR
-1121 DYKDKPLEAGL
+1121 DFKDKPLEAAL
-1132 LAGMYDASLDE
+1132 LASMYDASLDE
-1143 FERNHW
+1143 FARNHW

-1156 GVSGRSFGTDGH
+1156 GVSGRSFNSDGH
-1168 GFTSSNTGLEY
+1168 GFTSSYTGLDY
-1179 FYFAEL
+1179 FYFVEL

-1193 APFFDFGYGFGA
+1193 APFFDFGYGYGG

-1214 LYDYVE
+1214 YEDVYMCVE
-1220 ESVPM
+1220 ESAPM
-1225 MAGAVLEKSSNS
+1225 MSGAVLQKNS
-1237 VDYEIPLVAQNAA
+1237 VSADGAMEVDEEAA
-1250 DEESIEIFRRVVF
+1250 DAMETGGSAAPKK
-1263 DESDDNREASKEPTE
+1263 DEPKEPAE
-1278 PTLRENFNETAFFFP
+1278 PALRENFNETAFFFP

-1316 RLMLLAY
+1316 RLMLMAY
-1323 TKDRKTGSKDYTF
+1323 TKDRKTGQNEYTF

-1377 LEIFDAATM
+1377 LEIFDAGTM
-1386 QPVNLIVNAGP
+1386 QPVNLIVMDGP
-1397 STGSGAS
+1397 STLRQAQGSG
-1404 TTQMETIQP
+1404 TYTIPMETIQP

-1427 DLELLAFRFTAYA
+1427 DLSLLAFRFTAYA
-1440 GEFSDAEQHLLPVL
+1440 GQFSDAEQHLLPVL

-1472 EQVFDFEAIANPD
+1472 EQTFDFEAIANPD

-1511 LANVSTDRAETA
+1511 LANVKADRAETA

-1533 SYIADNIPNLLAY
+1533 SYIADHIPNLLNY

-1593 NLFEINTL
+1593 TLFEVNTI
-1601 RGQQTRALQL
+1601 RNQQTNALRL
-1611 ISQKQKY
+1611 IKDKQKY

-1629 ESPYIT
+1629 ESPYIS
-1635 TYILTGFGK
+1635 TYILSGFGK

-1650 WSSLS
+1650 WESLS
-1655 QADQNTAQSIC
+1655 KADQNTAQSIC
-1666 DKAVRFLEYEV
+1666 DNAVRYLEYEV
-1677 AETYRNMKRYS
+1677 AETYRYMKAYS
-1688 KGKDWPIGSTTLAE
+1688 KGKDWPIGSGTLNE
-1702 LYALSFFKEQNSDKD
+1702 LYALSFFKEQNSDRD
-1717 FATAKKYYLGS
+1717 FAKAKDYYLKS

-1736 NYNQRSKA
+1736 NFNQRSKGA
-1744 AVLLYR
+1744 LVLYR
-1750 TGNEKTAKLMIQSFK
+1750 NGNEKTAKLMIQSFK
-1765 ETAQKNEQ
+1765 ECAQKNEQ

-1803 QNQEMIDE
+1803 QNQEMIDQ
-1811 LRVWLLTQKQTN
+1811 LRVWLLTQKQTTM
-1823 KWENSASTADA
+1823 WENSASTADA

-1879 NEVTSEM
+1879 NEVTTDM

-1919 GFTIKRELFVEKI
+1919 GFTIKRELFVETVT
-1932 DDKGKKL
+1932 DKGKVL
-1939 VPVGTALRQ
+1939 VPAEKRT
-1948 AQGPA
+1948 
-1953 GAADVEP
+1953 
-1960 VETPLKVGDK
+1960 LKVGDK

-1975 TFTNQQDMS
+1975 TFTSQQDMS

-2029 HKGTHQLEY
+2029 PKGTHQLEY

-2071 VKVGE
+2071 VVVGE

>member
-1 MDYESLIGSVSHND
+1 
-15 STIKQLN
+15 
-22 NQRFN
+22 
-27 NMKHLGIIIAT
+27 MKRTGIIIAT
-38 IALVAIG
+38 IILVAIG
-45 LLAFASPSKTP
+45 VLAFAMPNRNPVNPDTP
-56 DNPQTPKNNYETMW
+56 DNPKTPKNDYETMW

-84 AEKELDAI
+84 AEKELNAI
-92 EKQATKDKNQ
+92 EEKASKDKNQ
-102 IQLLKTYLY
+102 TQMLKTWLY
-111 RQNIFQ
+111 RQNIMQF
-117 RTIEEDPDQHFIQY
+117 TVEEDPQQAFIQY
-131 IETKVGQLDEVCDA
+131 AETKVGQLDEVHDA
-145 LLHEEIAA
+145 LLHEEIAK
-153 AYANYLSGNEWRIS
+153 AYANYLESNEWRIN
-167 ENLPIDGAD
+167 ENLPIDGD

-187 ESFKTRINQHY
+187 ASFQTLINQHY

-217 VLYENTNNNKEYI
+217 VLYENKHNNEEYI
-230 EYEATLFEF
+230 EYEASLFEF

-245 KHYQE
+245 NYYQE
-250 EADANDAEGDTE
+250 QADADDVEGETDA
-262 KWWLPAKDFVKVDL
+262 WWLSAKDFVKADL
-276 GDFDNPLIKCLK
+276 GKADNPLIKCLK
-288 IYQEL
+288 IYQDL
-293 ITYNLKNENE
+293 IAYNLKNKNE
-303 DVLIYNDFKRLEFV
+303 DVLIYNDFKRFGFV
-317 NNTLG
+317 NG
-322 ILLHYTQYQA
+322 ILQKDAQYQA

-340 HKDNPLSTEIT
+340 HKDNPLSAEIT
-351 FSIAQNMVG
+351 SLIARNMMN
-360 QLENNS
+360 QYENNS
-366 EDSTYFDNY
+366 SDSTYFDNY
-375 KKAKAMCEEA
+375 KKAKTMCEEA
-385 IAKFPKSKGAKNC
+385 IAKFPKSTGAKNC
-398 ENLIKRIEEPQIDIT
+398 QNLIKRIEEPQIDLS
-413 LNKVQLPNEAIPAVL
+413 LNQVQLPNEAIPAVL
-428 EYKNTTAPYYRIV
+428 EYRNTTAPYYRIV
-441 KVSEKELS
+441 KVSEKELK
-449 KLNNMQKEDLLKELD
+449 KLNDMDKEDRLKELS
-464 KKLPVAEQELT
+464 KKSAVAEQELH
-475 LAAET
+475 LAVET
-480 DYRSHSTL
+480 DYRHHSTL
-488 IALPALEEGIY
+488 IALPALERGIY

-504 TKQGIK
+504 TAKDIK
-510 SENKTLVLNF
+510 SKDKTLMLTF
-520 QVSNLG
+520 QVSSLG
-526 YIADQ
+526 FITDT
-531 KDEKMTVVTVDR
+531 KDDKMTVVTVDR
-543 KTGKTVEGVTVEL
+543 KTGKTVEGVTVEVY
-556 FRREWDYKAREHKTI
+556 RREWDYKAREYKTVI
-571 ILTTLKSD
+571 IATPKTDS
-579 KNGRV
+579 NGKAEV
-584 VLDGKVGTY
+584 SKTGND
-593 NSFGI
+593 SFYI
-598 NLRKGDDNLL
+598 NLRKGDDNML
-608 SGNQFRLD
+608 SNNYFHLY
-616 ERYRNNNEIY
+616 ERSKNNNETFS
-626 ETKLFTDRAIYR
+626 TKLFTDRAIYR

-651 RQGEDLSLVNN
+651 HQGEDISLVNG
-662 YSEKVSFRDANWQ
+662 YAEKVSFRDANWQ
-675 EITSANFTTDEY
+675 ELSSANFTTDEY

-701 NGVFHLNANRGSV
+701 NGVFHLNANRGST

-726 EVNFERPKEQYKLNQ
+726 EVTFDRPKEQYKLNQ
-741 EVTVRGDVKAYA
+741 EVTVHGDVKAYA

-760 EYTYRVIRKTSFPWR
+760 EYSYRVIRKTSFPWR
-775 CWWWYPYVEDEQ
+775 CWWWWYPTVEDEQ
-787 ITHGKARTDE
+787 ITYGKARTDE

-803 TFNLKPSK
+803 TFNLKPSL
-811 TIAPEKQPMFTYEI
+811 TIAPEKQPVFTYEI

-856 PRTIEKSDIG
+856 PSEVEKSDMG
-866 KYQITVSNLSW
+866 KYQISVSNLSW
-877 QPAKSRISRKIYRYK
+877 QPAKSRILRKIYRYENT
-892 DAAKIN
+892 AKIN
-898 YFEANHFFKSYDF
+898 YFEAMGHKEKL
-911 DRDVQAIDRQILTD
+911 DRQLLSD
-925 EELARLFP
+925 EELERLFP
-933 AWSFYDKQSKT
+933 EYSFYDKSQVPEPVEGPAR
-944 LVDEAEIMVDDK
+944 LVDESEIMVDDK

-977 DDPLAKISEQFTVFE
+977 DDPLAKVSQQFTVFE
-992 NDSKKLPFTTME
+992 NGSKKLPYTTIE

-1010 STAKPGEEIQL
+1010 STAHPGDEIQL
-1021 SIGTSAKDVD
+1021 SLGSSAKDVD
-1031 VWVQLLHGDEIRMDK
+1031 IWVQLLHGDEVRMDK
-1046 KINVSN
+1046 KITVSN
-1052 GVQTLSYKVTEGDR
+1052 NVQTLSYKVTEKDR
-1066 GGLCWRYAFVKE
+1066 GGLAWRYAFVKE
-1078 NSYNTDRL
+1078 NSFNTDRL
-1086 SVSVPFDN
+1086 GVSVPYDN
-1094 YDLNVKLATMRD
+1094 YDLDVKLATVRD
-1106 KLSPGAEETWEVTVR
+1106 KLSPGAEETWEVTVS
-1121 DYKDKPLEAGL
+1121 DYKKRPLEAAL

-1143 FERNHW
+1143 FARNSW
-1149 WFSMSPS
+1149 WFNMSPS
-1156 GVSGRSFGTDGH
+1156 GVYANGFGTDGH

-1193 APFFDFGYGFGA
+1193 APFFDFGYGYHG
-1205 RRYRKGGRV
+1205 RRFSKGGQV
-1214 LYDYVE
+1214 LYSEMVVE
-1220 ESVPM
+1220 DAAMPRMS
-1225 MAGAVLEKSSNS
+1225 GAVLRK
-1237 VDYEIPLVAQNAA
+1237 NAA
-1250 DEESIEIFRRVVF
+1250 VADGADEMAEAEEMVEIAKQESPLETGGA
-1263 DESDDNREASKEPTE
+1263 ESSKEPVE

-1293 QLRTNADGS
+1293 QLRTNNDGS

-1316 RLMLLAY
+1316 RLMLMAY
-1323 TKDRKTGSKDYTF
+1323 TKDRKTGSKEYTF

-1377 LEIFDAATM
+1377 LEIFDAASM
-1386 QPVNLIVNAGP
+1386 KPINMIVSNATIP
-1397 STGSGAS
+1397 
-1404 TTQMETIQP
+1404 METIQP
-1413 GRSKEVRWKVKGQY
+1413 GRSKEVRWKVAGQY
-1427 DLELLAFRFTAYA
+1427 DLSLLAFRFTAYA
-1440 GEFSDAEQHLLPVL
+1440 GQFSDAEQHLLPVL

-1472 EQVFDFEAIANPD
+1472 EKTFDFEAIANPD

-1511 LANVSTDRAETA
+1511 LANVKTDRAETA

-1533 SYIADNIPNLLAY
+1533 SYIADHIPNLLNY

-1593 NLFEINTL
+1593 MLFEVNTL
-1601 RGQQTRALQL
+1601 RNQQTNALKL
-1611 ISQKQKY
+1611 IQQKQKY

-1629 ESPYIT
+1629 ESPYIS
-1635 TYILTGFGK
+1635 TYILCGFGK

-1655 QADQNTAQSIC
+1655 KADQNTAQNIC
-1666 DKAVRFLEYEV
+1666 DKAVRYLEYDV
-1677 AETYRNMKRYS
+1677 AETYRYMKKYS
-1688 KGKDWPIGSTTLAE
+1688 KGKDWPIGSSTLNE
-1702 LYALSFFKEQNSDKD
+1702 LYALSFFEVQNSDKD
-1717 FATAKKYYLGS
+1717 FAKAKDYYLKS
-1728 LDKEWTSF
+1728 LDKDWTSF
-1736 NYNQRSKA
+1736 NFNERSKGA
-1744 AVLLYR
+1744 LVLYR
-1750 TGNEKTAKLMIQSFK
+1750 NGNEKTAKLMIQSFK
-1765 ETAQKNEQ
+1765 ECAQKNEQ

-1879 NEVTSEM
+1879 NEVTEEM

-1891 NNPTNHLVWGG
+1891 NNPTPHLVWGG

-1919 GFTIKRELFVEKI
+1919 GFTIKRELFVETVT
-1932 DDKGKKL
+1932 DKGKVL
-1939 VPVGTALRQ
+1939 VPVEPALRQ
-1948 AQGPA
+1948 AQGP
-1953 GAADVEP
+1953 GS
-1960 VETPLKVGDK
+1960 LKVGDK

-1975 TFTNQQDMS
+1975 TFTSQQDMS

-1993 AGFEPIEQISRYEYN
+1993 AGFEPIEQISHYEYN

-2020 DMEFFIEFL
+2020 DMEFFIERL
-2029 HKGTHQLEY
+2029 PKGTHQLEY

>member
-1 MDYESLIGSVSHND
+1 
-15 STIKQLN
+15 
-22 NQRFN
+22 
-27 NMKHLGIIIAT
+27 MKRTTIIIAT
-38 IALVAIG
+38 VALVAIG
-45 LLAFASPSKTP
+45 LFAFATP
-56 DNPQTPKNNYETMW
+56 NNTPKNDPKPTNNYETMW

-77 EKDLPES
+77 EKNLPES

-92 EKQATKDKNQ
+92 EQQASKDKNN
-102 IQLLKTYLY
+102 IQLLKTWLY
-111 RQNIFQ
+111 RQHIFQ
-117 RTIEEDPDQHFIQY
+117 FTVEEDPDQHFIQY
-131 IETKVGQLDEVCDA
+131 AESKIGQLDEVCDA
-145 LLHEEIAA
+145 LLHEEIAK
-153 AYANYLSGNEWRIS
+153 AYADYLSSNEWRIN
-167 ENLPIDGAD
+167 ENLAIDGD

-198 AEALKP
+198 TEALKP
-204 VEALKKAKTEDFM
+204 VEALKKASTEDFM
-217 VLYENTNNNKEYI
+217 ALYENKNNNQEYI
-230 EYEATLFEF
+230 EYEASLFEF

-245 KHYQE
+245 NYYQE
-250 EADANDAEGDTE
+250 QANLDDVEAGWDTE
-262 KWWLPAKDFVKVDL
+262 SWWLPAEQFVKADL
-276 GDFDNPLIKCLK
+276 GTDDNPLIKCLK
-288 IYQEL
+288 IYQDL
-293 ITYNLKNENE
+293 IAHNLKQKNE
-303 DVLIYNDFKRLEFV
+303 DVLIYNDFKRFGFV
-317 NNTLG
+317 NSLLG
-322 ILLHYTQYQA
+322 KDEKYQS
-332 AMEDLKAQ
+332 AMENLRTQ
-340 HKDNPLSTEIT
+340 HPDNEIFAEIT
-351 FSIAQNMVG
+351 SLIARNMVN
-360 QLENNS
+360 QYENHRD
-366 EDSTYFDNY
+366 DSLYFDHLQ
-375 KKAKAMCEEA
+375 KAKTLCQQA

-398 ENLIKRIEEPQIDIT
+398 QNIIKRIEEPQINIR
-413 LNKVQLPNEAIPAVL
+413 LNSVQLPNEAIPVVL
-428 EYKNTTAPYYRIV
+428 EYKNTIAPYYRIV
-441 KVSEKELS
+441 KVEEKELG
-449 KLNNMQKEDLLKELD
+449 KLNGMQKEDLLKKLN
-464 KKLPVAEQELT
+464 KKMSVAEQELT
-475 LAAET
+475 LPAET
-480 DYRSHSTL
+480 DYRQHSTL
-488 IALPALEEGIY
+488 IALPALEKGIY

-504 TKQGIK
+504 TKRDIK
-510 SENKTLVLNF
+510 SEDKTLVLNF
-520 QVSNLG
+520 QVSSLG
-526 YIADQ
+526 FITDQ
-531 KDEKMTVVTVDR
+531 KDDKMTVVTMDR

-556 FRREWDYKAREHKTI
+556 YRREWDYKSREYKTI
-571 ILTTLKSD
+571 IIATEKSD
-579 KNGRV
+579 RN
-584 VLDGKVGTY
+584 GKVKLENQID
-593 NSFGI
+593 NSFSI
-598 NLRKGDDNLL
+598 NLRRGDDNLL
-608 SGNQFRLD
+608 SSNYFRL
-616 ERYRNNNEIY
+616 YQPYKNNS
-626 ETKLFTDRAIYR
+626 ETYSTTLFTDRAIYR
-638 PGQTVYFQGITTR
+638 PGQTVYFQGIVVR
-651 RQGEDLSLVNN
+651 KQGDDQTLVNG
-662 YSEKVSFRDANWQ
+662 YSENVSFRDANWQ
-675 EITSANFTTDEY
+675 EISSAKFTTDEY
-687 GSFSGS
+687 GAFSGS

-701 NGVFHLNANRGSV
+701 NGVFHLNAKQGST

-726 EVNFERPKEQYKLNQ
+726 EVTFERPKEQYKLNQ
-741 EVTVRGDVKAYA
+741 EVTVHGDVKAYA

-775 CWWWYPYVEDEQ
+775 CWWWWYPTVEDEQ
-787 ITHGKARTDE
+787 ITYGKACTDE

-803 TFNLKPSK
+803 TFNLKPSLSV
-811 TIAPEKQPMFTYEI
+811 APEKQPVFTYEI

-838 DTYSIRAGYNE
+838 DAYSIRAGYNE
-849 IAISTDL
+849 VSISTNL
-856 PRTIEKSDIG
+856 PSLIEKSEI
-866 KYQITVSNLSW
+866 SNCEISVQNMSW
-877 QPAKSRISRKIYRYK
+877 QPAKSRVKRTIYRY
-892 DAAKIN
+892 DDLAKID
-898 YFEANHFFKSYDF
+898 YFEAMAEIKNLDTPVEIF
-911 DRDVQAIDRQILTD
+911 DRQILSD

-933 AWSFYDKQSKT
+933 NFCFYDKKTKT
-944 LVDEAEIMVDDK
+944 LVNEAEIMVDDK
-956 AKFYEGKALEPGK
+956 AKFYEGKDLEPGK
-969 YVVELTSL
+969 YMVELTSL
-977 DDPLAKISEQFTVFE
+977 DDSLAKVSQQFSVFE
-992 NDSKKLPFTTME
+992 NGSKKLPFTTME

-1021 SIGTSAKDVD
+1021 SIGSAAKNVEI
-1031 VWVQLLHGDEIRMDK
+1031 WVQLLHGDEIRMEKWMTLD
-1046 KINVSN
+1046 NE
-1052 GVQTLSYKVTEGDR
+1052 VQTLKYKVTEQDR
-1066 GGLCWRYAFVKE
+1066 GGLRWKYAFVKE
-1078 NSYNTDRL
+1078 NVLCADFQT
-1086 SVSVPFDN
+1086 VSVPFDN

-1106 KLSPGAEETWEVTVR
+1106 KLSPGAEETWEVTVS
-1121 DYKDKPLEAGL
+1121 DYKDKPLEAAL

-1143 FERNHW
+1143 FARNYWH
-1149 WFSMSPS
+1149 FNMHPS
-1156 GVSGRSFGTDGH
+1156 SVYGNSFGTDGH
-1168 GFTSSNTGLEY
+1168 GFVSSNTGLEY

-1193 APFFDFGYGFGA
+1193 APFFDFGYGFGV
-1205 RRYRKGGRV
+1205 RRFGNRKRGHV
-1214 LYDYVE
+1214 LYDMVE
-1220 ESVPM
+1220 EAAMPEPM
-1225 MAGAVLEKSSNS
+1225 LVGATMEKDAASTNGI
-1237 VDYEIPLVAQNAA
+1237 VEIAKAE
-1250 DEESIEIFRRVVF
+1250 EESGVVPTSQQP
-1263 DESDDNREASKEPTE
+1263 EEPAE

-1293 QLRTNADGS
+1293 QMRTNADGS

-1308 MPDALTRW
+1308 MPEALTRW

-1323 TKDRKTGSKDYTF
+1323 SKDRKTGRNEYTF

-1368 DEPVTPKAK
+1368 DEAVTLKAK

-1386 QPVNLIVNAGP
+1386 KPVNILASNALIP
-1397 STGSGAS
+1397 IE
-1404 TTQMETIQP
+1404 QILP
-1413 GRSKEVRWKVKGQY
+1413 GRSKEVRWKVKAQY
-1427 DLELLAFRFTAYA
+1427 GLELLAFRFTAYA

-1472 EQVFDFEAIANPD
+1472 EQTFDFEAIANPD

-1533 SYIADNIPNLLAY
+1533 SYIADNIPNLLNY

-1593 NLFEINTL
+1593 TLFEVNTM

-1629 ESPYIT
+1629 ESAYIT
-1635 TYILTGFGK
+1635 TYILSGFGK

-1655 QADQNTAQSIC
+1655 KADQNTAQRIC
-1666 DKAVRFLEYEV
+1666 DKAVRYLEYDV
-1677 AETYRNMKRYS
+1677 AETYRYMKKYS
-1688 KGKDWPIGSTTLAE
+1688 KGKDWPIGSSTLNE

-1736 NYNQRSKA
+1736 NFNQRSKGA
-1744 AVLLYR
+1744 LVLYR

-1765 ETAQKNEQ
+1765 ECAQKNEQ

-1803 QNQEMIDE
+1803 QDEEMIDQ

-1823 KWENSASTADA
+1823 SWENSASTADA
-1834 IYALLMRGSDWFEEG
+1834 IYALLMRGSDWFAKG

-1879 NEVTSEM
+1879 NEVTQEM
-1886 RQLTV
+1886 QQLTV

-1919 GFTIKRELFVEKI
+1919 GFTIQRELFVETVT
-1932 DDKGKKL
+1932 DKGKVL
-1939 VPVGTALRQ
+1939 VPAEKRT
-1948 AQGPA
+1948 
-1953 GAADVEP
+1953 
-1960 VETPLKVGDK
+1960 LKVGDK

-1975 TFTNQQDMS
+1975 TFTSQQDMS
-1984 FVFVKDLRA
+1984 YVFVKDLRA

-2020 DMEFFIEFL
+2020 DMEFFIERL
-2029 HKGTHQLEY
+2029 PKGTHQLEY

>member
-1 MDYESLIGSVSHND
+1 
-15 STIKQLN
+15 
-22 NQRFN
+22 
-27 NMKHLGIIIAT
+27 MKRSGIIIAT
-38 IALVAIG
+38 VALVAIG
-45 LLAFASPSKTP
+45 LLAFATPDKTP
-56 DNPQTPKNNYETMW
+56 DNPKTPKNNYETMW

-84 AEKELDAI
+84 AEKELVAI
-92 EKQATKDKNQ
+92 EKQAEKDNNST
-102 IQLLKTYLY
+102 QLLKTWLY
-111 RQNIFQ
+111 RQNIMQ
-117 RTIEEDPDQHFIQY
+117 RTVKEDPEQAFIQY
-131 IETKVGQLDEVCDA
+131 IEEKVGKLDVIHDA
-145 LLHEEIAA
+145 LLHEEIAKAYA
-153 AYANYLSGNEWRIS
+153 AYLDNYEWRIN
-167 ENLPIDGAD
+167 ENLPIDGD

-198 AEALKP
+198 DEALKP

-217 VLYENTNNNKEYI
+217 VLYENKENNEKYI
-230 EYEATLFEF
+230 EYEASLFEF

-245 KHYQE
+245 NYYQDQAN
-250 EADANDAEGDTE
+250 ADDVEGETE
-262 KWWLPAKDFVKVDL
+262 VWWLPAKDFVKADL
-276 GDFDNPLIKCLK
+276 GDFDNPLTKCLK
-288 IYQEL
+288 IYQDL
-293 ITYNLKNENE
+293 IAFNLKNKNE
-303 DVLIYNDFKRLEFV
+303 DVLIYNDFKRFGFV
-317 NNTLG
+317 NS
-322 ILLHYTQYQA
+322 ILRKDAQYQA

-340 HKDNPLSTEIT
+340 HKDNPLSAEIT
-351 FSIAQNMVG
+351 SLIARNMMN
-360 QLENNS
+360 QYENNS
-366 EDSTYFDNY
+366 SDSTYYDNY
-375 KKAKAMCEEA
+375 KKAKVMCEEA
-385 IAKFPKSKGAKNC
+385 IAKFPKSQGAKNC
-398 ENLIKRIEEPQIDIT
+398 ENLIKHIEEPQIDIT
-413 LNKVQLPNEAIPAVL
+413 LNSVQLPNEAIPAVL
-428 EYKNTTAPYYRIV
+428 EYKNSTAPYYRIV

-449 KLNNMQKEDLLKELD
+449 KLNNMQKEDLLKELN
-464 KKLPVAEQELT
+464 KKMLVAEQDLM
-475 LAAET
+475 LPAET
-480 DYRSHSTL
+480 DYRNHSTL
-488 IALPALEEGIY
+488 IALPALKEGIY

-510 SENKTLVLNF
+510 SEDKTLVLNF

-526 YIADQ
+526 YIVDQ

-556 FRREWDYKAREHKTI
+556 YRREWDYKAREHKTI
-571 ILTTLKSD
+571 ILTTVKSD
-579 KNGRV
+579 KNGRA
-584 VLDGKVGTY
+584 VLDGKVGSN
-593 NSFGI
+593 NSFSI
-598 NLRKGDDNLL
+598 NLRKDDDNLL
-608 SGNQFRLD
+608 S
-616 ERYRNNNEIY
+616 ERYFHLNEQYRNNNEIY
-626 ETKLFTDRAIYR
+626 ETRLFTDRAIYR
-638 PGQTVYFQGITTR
+638 PGQTVYFQGIVTR
-651 RQGEDLSLVNN
+651 KQGEDLSLVNH
-662 YSEKVSFRDANWQ
+662 YSETVSFRDANWQ
-675 EITSANFTTDEY
+675 EISSANFNTDEY

-701 NGVFHLNANRGSV
+701 NGVFHLISSHGTS

-726 EVNFERPKEQYKLNQ
+726 EVTFERPKEQYKLNQ
-741 EVTVRGDVKAYA
+741 EVTVHGDVKAYA

-760 EYTYRVIRKTSFPWR
+760 EYSYRVVRKTSFPWR
-775 CWWWYPYVEDEQ
+775 CWWWWYPTVEDEQ

-803 TFNLKPSK
+803 TFNLKPSLS
-811 TIAPEKQPMFTYEI
+811 IAPEKQPVFTYEI

-856 PRTIEKSDIG
+856 PSEVEKSEIG

-877 QPAKSRISRKIYRYK
+877 QSAKSRISRKIYRY
-892 DAAKIN
+892 DDVAKIN
-898 YFEANHFFKSYDF
+898 YFDAMGRSEKL
-911 DRDVQAIDRQILTD
+911 DRQMLS
-925 EELARLFP
+925 EEEMERLFP
-933 AWSFYDKQSKT
+933 EYSFYDKQAGPSTGSGT
-944 LVDEAEIMVDDK
+944 LVSETEITVDDK
-956 AKFYEGKALEPGK
+956 AKLYEGKALQPGR

-977 DDPLAKISEQFTVFE
+977 DDPLAKVSEQFTVFE

-1004 WAHQDK
+1004 WVHQDK
-1010 STAKPGEEIQL
+1010 STAHPGDEIQL
-1021 SIGTSAKDVD
+1021 SIGSSAKDVEIL
-1031 VWVQLLHGDEIRMDK
+1031 VQLLHGDEIRLDK

-1052 GVQTLSYKVTEGDR
+1052 GVQTLSYKVSENDR

-1078 NSYNTDRL
+1078 NSFNINRL
-1086 SVSVPFDN
+1086 DVSIPYDN
-1094 YDLNVKLATMRD
+1094 YDLDVKLATMRD

-1121 DYKDKPLEAGL
+1121 DYKDKPLEAAL

-1156 GVSGRSFGTDGH
+1156 GVVGRSFRSDGH

-1179 FYFAEL
+1179 FYFVEL

-1193 APFFDFGYGFGA
+1193 APFFDFGYGG
-1205 RRYRKGGRV
+1205 RRYRKGGRMV
-1214 LYDYVE
+1214 EDVYMCVE
-1220 ESVPM
+1220 ESAVPRM
-1225 MAGAVLEKSSNS
+1225 SGAVLQKNS
-1237 VDYEIPLVAQNAA
+1237 VAA
-1250 DEESIEIFRRVVF
+1250 DGFIEVEEEAADALETGGTAAPKK
-1263 DESDDNREASKEPTE
+1263 DEPKEPAE

-1293 QLRTNADGS
+1293 QLRTNKDGS

-1316 RLMLLAY
+1316 RLMLMAY
-1323 TKDRKTGSKDYTF
+1323 TKDRKTGQNEYTF

-1368 DEPVTPKAK
+1368 DEPVTPNAK
-1377 LEIFDAATM
+1377 LDIFDAGTM
-1386 QPVNLIVNAGP
+1386 EPVNLIVMDGP
-1397 STGSGAS
+1397 STGSG
-1404 TTQMETIQP
+1404 TCTIPMETIQP

-1427 DLELLAFRFTAYA
+1427 DLSLLAFRFTAYA
-1440 GEFSDAEQHLLPVL
+1440 GQFSDAEQHLLPVL

-1472 EQVFDFEAIANPD
+1472 EKTFDVPLGSLIAGEDPQSLPRD
-1485 SHERD
+1485 SHNHERD

-1511 LANVSTDRAETA
+1511 LANISTDRAETA

-1533 SYIADNIPNLLAY
+1533 SYIADHIPNLLNY
-1546 IKKWQIETPDAL
+1546 VKKWQIETPDAL

-1593 NLFEINTL
+1593 TLFEVNTL
-1601 RGQQTRALQL
+1601 RNQQTNALKL
-1611 ISQKQKY
+1611 IEQKQKY

-1629 ESPYIT
+1629 ESPYIS
-1635 TYILTGFGK
+1635 TYILSGFGK

-1650 WSSLS
+1650 WSSLNK
-1655 QADQNTAQSIC
+1655 ADQNTAQSIC
-1666 DKAVRFLEYEV
+1666 DKAVRYLEYEV
-1677 AETYRNMKRYS
+1677 AETYRYMKAHS
-1688 KGKDWPIGSTTLAE
+1688 KGKDWPIGSSTLNE
-1702 LYALSFFKEQNSDKD
+1702 LYALSFFEAQNSDKD

-1736 NYNQRSKA
+1736 NFNQRSKGA
-1744 AVLLYR
+1744 LVLYR
-1750 TGNEKTAKLMIQSFK
+1750 NGNEKTAKLMIQSFK

-1811 LRVWLLTQKQTN
+1811 LRVWLLTQKQTTM
-1823 KWENSASTADA
+1823 WENSASTADA

-1849 KEVTLRFGNTPIS
+1849 KEVTLRFGSTPIS

-1879 NEVTSEM
+1879 NEVTSDM

-1919 GFTIKRELFVEKI
+1919 GFTIKRELFVETVT
-1932 DDKGKKL
+1932 DKGKKL
-1939 VPVGTALRQ
+1939 VPVEKQ
-1948 AQGPA
+1948 A
-1953 GAADVEP
+1953 
-1960 VETPLKVGDK
+1960 LKVGDK

-1975 TFTNQQDMS
+1975 TFTSQQDMS

-2008 DRMSYYQSNTDT
+2008 DRMSYYQTNTDT

-2029 HKGTHQLEY
+2029 PKGTHQLEY

-2064 AYSDGMK
+2064 AYSDGMR

>member
-1 MDYESLIGSVSHND
+1 
-15 STIKQLN
+15 
-22 NQRFN
+22 
-27 NMKHLGIIIAT
+27 MKYKGIIIAAAT
-38 IALVAIG
+38 LLVVGALS
-45 LLAFASPSKTP
+45 FASTNTLTKVPAA
-56 DNPQTPKNNYETMW
+56 PKNNYEDMW

-77 EKDLPES
+77 DKNLPES

-92 EKQATKDKNQ
+92 EQQAAKDQND

-111 RQNIFQ
+111 RQKIFQ
-117 RTIEEDPDQHFIQY
+117 FTIEEDPDQHFIQY
-131 IETKVGQLDEVCDA
+131 AESKIGQLDEVCNA
-145 LLHEEIAA
+145 LLHEEIAK
-153 AYANYLSGNEWRIS
+153 AYANYLDGNEWMII
-167 ENLPIDGAD
+167 ENLPIDGD
-176 LSKVE
+176 ISKVE

-198 AEALKP
+198 DEALKP
-204 VEALKKAKTEDFM
+204 VEALKKAKTGDFM
-217 VLYENTNNNKEYI
+217 VLYENKENNEKYI
-230 EYEATLFEF
+230 EYEASLFEF

-245 KHYQE
+245 KYYQE
-250 EADANDAEGDTE
+250 QADADDVEGETDT
-262 KWWLPAKDFVKVDL
+262 WWLPAKDFVKADL
-276 GDFDNPLIKCLK
+276 GTADNPLTKCLK
-288 IYQEL
+288 IYQDL
-293 ITYNLKNENE
+293 IAYNLKEKNE

-332 AMEDLKAQ
+332 AMENLKAQ
-340 HKDNPLSTEIT
+340 HKDNPLSAEIT
-351 FSIAQNMVG
+351 ASIAQNLMD
-360 QLENNS
+360 QYENNV
-366 EDSTYFDNY
+366 EDSTLFDNY
-375 KKAKAMCEEA
+375 KKAKTMCEQA

-398 ENLIKRIEEPQIDIT
+398 ENLIKRIEEPQIDLT
-413 LNKVQLPNEAIPAVL
+413 LNRVHLPNEAIPAVL

-449 KLNNMQKEDLLKELD
+449 KLNNMQKEDLLKELN
-464 KKLPVAEQELT
+464 KKMPVAEQDLM
-475 LAAET
+475 LPAET

-504 TKQGIK
+504 TKQGVK
-510 SENKTLVLNF
+510 SGDKTLVLNF

-526 YIADQ
+526 YIVDQ

-543 KTGKTVEGVTVEL
+543 KTGKTMEGVTVEL
-556 FRREWDYKAREHKTI
+556 YRREWDYKAREHKTI
-571 ILTTLKSD
+571 IIATMKSD

-584 VLDGKVGTY
+584 VLDGKVKGD
-593 NSFGI
+593 NSFCI

-608 SGNQFRLD
+608 SERYFRLN
-616 ERYRNNNEIY
+616 EQYKNNNEVY
-626 ETKLFTDRAIYR
+626 ETKIFTDRAIYR
-638 PGQTVYFQGITTR
+638 PGQTVYFQGIVTR

-675 EITSANFTTDEY
+675 EISSANFNTDEY

-693 FVIPTDRL
+693 FVIPSDRL

-726 EVNFERPKEQYKLNQ
+726 EVTFEQPKEQYKLNQ

-760 EYTYRVIRKTSFPWR
+760 EYTYRVVRKTSFPWR
-775 CWWWYPYVEDEQ
+775 CWWWWYPVVDDEQ

-856 PRTIEKSDIG
+856 PRTIEKSDLG
-866 KYQITVSNLSW
+866 RYQITVSNLSW
-877 QPAKSRISRKIYRYK
+877 QPAKSRISRKIYRY
-892 DAAKIN
+892 DDLAKIN
-898 YFEANHFFKSYDF
+898 YFEAMQHLEVF
-911 DRDVQAIDRQILTD
+911 DRQLLSD
-925 EELARLFP
+925 EQLNKLFP
-933 AWSFYDKQSKT
+933 EYSFYDKQAKT

-956 AKFYEGKALEPGK
+956 AKFLEGKILESGN
-969 YVVELTSL
+969 YVVELKSL
-977 DDPLAKISEQFTVFE
+977 DDPLAVMTEEFTIYE
-992 NDSKKLPFTTME
+992 NEAKKMPYTAMV
-1004 WAHQDK
+1004 WSDVDK
-1010 STAKPGEEIQL
+1010 STAHPGDEIHF
-1021 SIGTSAKDVD
+1021 SIGSSAKDVD
-1031 VWVQLLHGDEIRMDK
+1031 IWVQLLHGDEIRMDK
-1046 KINVSN
+1046 KITVSN
-1052 GVQTLSYKVTEGDR
+1052 SVQTFTYKVTEGDR
-1066 GGLCWRYAFVKE
+1066 GGLNFRYVLVKE
-1078 NSYNTDRL
+1078 NAFRTWDDHI
-1086 SVSVPFDN
+1086 SVPFDN
-1094 YDLNVKLATMRD
+1094 YDLDVKLSTVRD

-1121 DYKDKPLEAGL
+1121 DYKDNPLEAAL

-1143 FERNHW
+1143 FARNYW
-1149 WFSMSPS
+1149 WFNMSPW
-1156 GVSGRSFGTDGH
+1156 GPRSFRFSTCAHD
-1168 GFTSSNTGLEY
+1168 FTSSNTGLDY
-1179 FYFAEL
+1179 FTFIEL

-1193 APFFDFGYGFGA
+1193 APFFDFGYGFGM

-1220 ESVPM
+1220 ESAPM
-1225 MAGAVLEKSSNS
+1225 MTGAVLEKSSNS

-1250 DEESIEIFRRVVF
+1250 DEEMVEITKQEGVYSY
-1263 DESDDNREASKEPTE
+1263 ESGGQNEKPEEPVE

-1293 QLRTNADGS
+1293 QLRTNKDGS

-1377 LEIFDAATM
+1377 LEIFDAGTM
-1386 QPVNLIVNAGP
+1386 QPVNMIVSNATIP
-1397 STGSGAS
+1397 
-1404 TTQMETIQP
+1404 METIQP

-1427 DLELLAFRFTAYA
+1427 DLSLLAFRFTAYA
-1440 GEFSDAEQHLLPVL
+1440 GQFSDAEQHLLPVL

-1472 EQVFDFEAIANPD
+1472 EKTFDFEAIANPD

-1490 YSLTLNFSTNPVW
+1490 YCLTLNFSTNPVW

-1511 LANVSTDRAETA
+1511 LANISTDRAETA

-1533 SYIADNIPNLLAY
+1533 SYIADHIPNLLNY

-1611 ISQKQKY
+1611 IQQKQKY

-1629 ESPYIT
+1629 ESPYIS
-1635 TYILTGFGK
+1635 TYILSGFGK

-1655 QADQNTAQSIC
+1655 KADQNTAQSIC
-1666 DKAVRFLEYEV
+1666 DKAVRYLEYEV
-1677 AETYRNMKRYS
+1677 AETYREMKRLS
-1688 KGKDWPIGSTTLAE
+1688 KGKDWPIGSGTLNE

-1736 NYNQRSKA
+1736 NFNQRSKGA
-1744 AVLLYR
+1744 LVLYR
-1750 TGNEKTAKLMIQSFK
+1750 NGNEKTAKLMIQSFK
-1765 ETAQKNEQ
+1765 ECAQKNEQ

-1803 QNQEMIDE
+1803 QDQEMIDQ

-1879 NEVTSEM
+1879 NEVTQDM

-1891 NNPTNHLVWGG
+1891 NNPMPHLVWGG

-1919 GFTIKRELFVEKI
+1919 GFTIKRELFVETVT
-1932 DDKGKKL
+1932 DKGKKL
-1939 VPVGTALRQ
+1939 VPVGAKV
-1948 AQGPA
+1948 P
-1953 GAADVEP
+1953 EP
-1960 VETPLKVGDK
+1960 VEGPTLKVGDK

-1975 TFTNQQDMS
+1975 TFTSQQDMS

-2029 HKGTHQLEY
+2029 PKGTHQLEY

-2064 AYSDGMK
+2064 AYSDGMR

>member
-1 MDYESLIGSVSHND
+1 
-15 STIKQLN
+15 
-22 NQRFN
+22 
-27 NMKHLGIIIAT
+27 MKHLGIIIAT
-38 IALVAIG
+38 IALVALG
-45 LLAFASPSKTP
+45 VLAVAMPSKTSKP
-56 DNPQTPKNNYETMW
+56 GNPKTPKNNYETMW

-84 AEKELDAI
+84 AEKELVAI
-92 EKQATKDKNQ
+92 EEKAQKDKNQ
-102 IQLLKTYLY
+102 TQLLKTWLY
-111 RQNIFQ
+111 RQNIMLI
-117 RTIEEDPDQHFIQY
+117 TVEEAPEQAFIQY
-131 IETKVGQLDEVCDA
+131 LESKVGQLDAVHDA
-145 LLHEEIAA
+145 LLHEEIAK
-153 AYANYLSGNEWRIS
+153 AYANYLDENEWNIN
-167 ENLPIDGAD
+167 ENLPIDGD
-176 LSKVE
+176 ISKVE

-198 AEALKP
+198 SEALKP
-204 VEALKKAKTEDFM
+204 VEAMKNAKTADFM
-217 VLYENTNNNKEYI
+217 VLYENKSNNEEYI
-230 EYEATLFEF
+230 DYEASLFEF

-245 KHYQE
+245 NYYQE
-250 EADANDAEGDTE
+250 QADADDVEGDTE
-262 KWWLPAKDFVKVDL
+262 AWWLPAKDFVKVDF
-276 GDFDNPLIKCLK
+276 GTADNPLTKCLK
-288 IYQEL
+288 IYQDL
-293 ITYNLKNENE
+293 IAFNLKEKNE
-303 DVLIYNDFKRLEFV
+303 DVLIYNDFKRFGFV
-317 NNTLG
+317 NS
-322 ILLHYTQYQA
+322 ILDKDEQYQA

-340 HKDNPLSTEIT
+340 HKDNPLSAEIT
-351 FSIAQNMVG
+351 SLIARSMMNQY
-360 QLENNS
+360 ESNS
-366 EDSTYFDNY
+366 NDSAYFDHY

-398 ENLIKRIEEPQIDIT
+398 QNLIKRIEEPQIDIT
-413 LNKVQLPNEAIPAVL
+413 LNTVQLPNEAIPAVL
-428 EYKNTTAPYYRIV
+428 EYKNTTAPYYKIV
-441 KVSEKELS
+441 KVSEKELK
-449 KLNNMQKEDLLKELD
+449 KLNELYGEDRFKELS
-464 KKLPVAEQELT
+464 KMKALVEQELT

-480 DYRSHSTL
+480 DYRNHSTL
-488 IALPALEEGIY
+488 IALPALERGFY
-499 YLTAT
+499 FLMAT
-504 TKQGIK
+504 TEKGIK
-510 SENKTLVLNF
+510 SHDKTLVLQF
-520 QVSNLG
+520 QVSGLG
-526 YIADQ
+526 FITDQ
-531 KDEKMTVVTVDR
+531 KYESMTVMVVDR
-543 KTGKTVEGVTVEL
+543 KTGKTVDGVTVEAY
-556 FRREWDYKAREHKTI
+556 RREWDYKAREYKTI
-571 ILTTLKSD
+571 IIGTPKTD
-579 KNGRV
+579 RN
-584 VLDGKVGTY
+584 GKVEFSKTGD
-593 NSFGI
+593 NSFSI

-608 SGNQFRLD
+608 SD
-616 ERYRNNNEIY
+616 EYYTLRPRYRDSNERFI
-626 ETKLFTDRAIYR
+626 TKLFTDRAIYR
-638 PGQTVYFQGITTR
+638 PGQTVYFQGIVTR
-651 RQGEDLSLVNN
+651 RQGEDLSLVNH
-662 YSEKVSFRDANWQ
+662 YSETVSFRDANWQ
-675 EITSANFTTDEY
+675 VITSANFNTDEY

-701 NGVFHLNANRGSV
+701 NGVFHLNAKQGSV

-726 EVNFERPKEQYKLNQ
+726 EVTFERPKEQYKLNQ

-760 EYTYRVIRKTSFPWR
+760 EYSYRVIRKTSFPWR
-775 CWWWYPYVEDEQ
+775 CWWWWYPTVEDEQ
-787 ITHGKARTDE
+787 ITYGKARTDE

-803 TFNLKPSK
+803 TFHLKPSK

-849 IAISTDL
+849 IAISTDV
-856 PRTIEKSDIG
+856 PSKVEKSEMD

-877 QPAKSRISRKIYRYK
+877 QPAKSRVSRKIYRY
-892 DAAKIN
+892 DDLAKIN
-898 YFEANHFFKSYDF
+898 YFEAMAEIKEGY
-911 DRDVQAIDRQILTD
+911 IKLDRQLLSD
-925 EELARLFP
+925 VELERLFP
-933 AWSFYDKQSKT
+933 EYSFYDKNQVPEPVEGPAH
-944 LVDEAEIMVDDK
+944 LVDASEITVDDK
-956 AKFYEGKALEPGK
+956 AKFYEGKVLEPGK

-977 DDPLAKISEQFTVFE
+977 DDPLAKISQQFTVFE
-992 NDSKKLPFTTME
+992 NESKKLPITTME

-1010 STAKPGEEIQL
+1010 SSAKPGEEIQF
-1021 SIGTSAKDVD
+1021 SIGSSAKDVD
-1031 VWVQLLHGDEIRMDK
+1031 IWVQLLHGDEIRLDK
-1046 KINVSN
+1046 KITVSN
-1052 GVQTLSYKVTEGDR
+1052 SVQTLSYKVTENDR
-1066 GGLCWRYAFVKE
+1066 GGLAWRYAFVKE

-1094 YDLNVKLATMRD
+1094 YDLDVKLATVRD

-1121 DYKDKPLEAGL
+1121 DYKDKPLEAAL

-1143 FERNHW
+1143 FERNYW

-1156 GVSGRSFGTDGH
+1156 GVYANSFGTDDH
-1168 GFTSSNTGLEY
+1168 GFTSSNTGVEY

-1193 APFFDFGYGFGA
+1193 APFFDFGYG
-1205 RRYRKGGRV
+1205 YRFSRMRMAKGGRV
-1214 LYDYVE
+1214 MYDMVE
-1220 ESVPM
+1220 EAAMPM
-1225 MAGAVLEKSSNS
+1225 ALEEKATNGVYSM
-1237 VDYEIPLVAQNAA
+1237 DGEIGSIR
-1250 DEESIEIFRRVVF
+1250 DEEDAGDVVMM
-1263 DESDDNREASKEPTE
+1263 NREAIEETTETSKEPAE

-1316 RLMLLAY
+1316 RLMLMAY

-1368 DEPVTPKAK
+1368 DEPVTPTAK
-1377 LEIFDAATM
+1377 LEIFDAGTM
-1386 QPVNLIVNAGP
+1386 QPVNLIVMDGPSTGP
-1397 STGSGAS
+1397 STGSGTNS
-1404 TTQMETIQP
+1404 GTYTIPMETIQP

-1427 DLELLAFRFTAYA
+1427 DLSLLAFRFTAYA
-1440 GEFSDAEQHLLPVL
+1440 GQFSDAEQHLLPVL

-1472 EQVFDFEAIANPD
+1472 EQTFDFEAIANPD

-1533 SYIADNIPNLLAY
+1533 SYIADHIPNLLNY

-1583 SETEQRSRIA
+1583 SENEQRSRIA
-1593 NLFEINTL
+1593 TLFEVNTI
-1601 RGQQTRALQL
+1601 RNQQTNALKL
-1611 ISQKQKY
+1611 IEQKQKY
-1618 NGGWPWMDGMP
+1618 NGGWSWMDGMP
-1629 ESPYIT
+1629 ESPYIS
-1635 TYILTGFGK
+1635 TYILSGFGK

-1655 QADQNTAQSIC
+1655 KADQNTAQSIC
-1666 DKAVRFLEYEV
+1666 DKAVRYLEYEV
-1677 AETYRNMKRYS
+1677 AETYREMKRLS
-1688 KGKDWPIGSTTLAE
+1688 KGKDWPIGSGTLNE

-1736 NYNQRSKA
+1736 NFNQRSKGA
-1744 AVLLYR
+1744 LVLYR
-1750 TGNEKTAKLMIQSFK
+1750 NGNEKTAKLMIQSFK

-1811 LRVWLLTQKQTN
+1811 LRVWLLTQKQTTM
-1823 KWENSASTADA
+1823 WENSASTADA

-1879 NEVTSEM
+1879 SEVTQEM
-1886 RQLTV
+1886 QQLTV
-1891 NNPTNHLVWGG
+1891 NNPTPHLVWGG

-1919 GFTIKRELFVEKI
+1919 GFTIKRELFVETVT
-1932 DDKGKKL
+1932 DKGKKL
-1939 VPVGTALRQ
+1939 VPIGTALRQ
-1948 AQGPA
+1948 VQGPV
-1953 GAADVEP
+1953 GAAVVEP

-1970 LTVKI
+1970 ITVKI
-1975 TFTNQQDMS
+1975 TFTSQQDMS

-1993 AGFEPIEQISRYEYN
+1993 AGFEPIEQVSHYEYN

-2029 HKGTHQLEY
+2029 PKGTHQLEY
-2038 SMFVTKEGYLNNG
+2038 SMYVTKEGYLNNG

-2064 AYSDGMK
+2064 AYSDGMR

>member
-1 MDYESLIGSVSHND
+1 
-15 STIKQLN
+15 
-22 NQRFN
+22 
-27 NMKHLGIIIAT
+27 MKRIGIILAIV
-38 IALVAIG
+38 ALVAIG
-45 LLAFASPSKTP
+45 LLAFATPNQSPDKP
-56 DNPQTPKNNYETMW
+56 KTPKNNYETMW

-77 EKDLPES
+77 EKNLPES

-92 EKQATKDKNQ
+92 EQQAAKDKND

-111 RQNIFQ
+111 RQKIFQ
-117 RTIEEDPDQHFIQY
+117 FTVEEDPDQYFIQY
-131 IETKVGQLDEVCDA
+131 AESKIGQLDEVCNA
-145 LLHEEIAA
+145 LLHEEIAR
-153 AYANYLSGNEWRIS
+153 AYANYLESNEWTIN
-167 ENLPIDGAD
+167 ENLPIDGD

-187 ESFKTRINQHY
+187 ESFKTRIYQHY
-198 AEALKP
+198 NEALKP
-204 VEALKKAKTEDFM
+204 IEALKKAKTEDFM
-217 VLYENTNNNKEYI
+217 VLYENNENNEKYL
-230 EYEATLFEF
+230 EYEASLFEF

-245 KHYQE
+245 NYYQG
-250 EADANDAEGDTE
+250 EANADDAEGDTE
-262 KWWLPAKDFVKVDL
+262 KWWLPAKDFVKADL
-276 GDFDNPLIKCLK
+276 GTADNPLAKCLK
-288 IYQEL
+288 IYQDL
-293 ITYNLKNENE
+293 IAYNLKEKNE
-303 DVLIYNDFKRLEFV
+303 DVLIYNDFKRFGFV
-317 NNTLG
+317 NG
-322 ILLHYTQYQA
+322 ILGKDDQYQA

-340 HKDNPLSTEIT
+340 HNDNPLSAEIT
-351 FSIAQNMVG
+351 ALMARNLMNQY
-360 QLENNS
+360 ENNS
-366 EDSTYFDNY
+366 SDSTYFDNY

-385 IAKFPKSKGAKNC
+385 IAKFPKSQGAKNC
-398 ENLIKRIEEPQIDIT
+398 ENLIKRIEEPQINIT
-413 LNKVQLPNEAIPAVL
+413 LNSVQLPNEAIPAVL
-428 EYKNTTAPYYRIV
+428 EYKNTTKPYYRIV
-441 KVSEKELS
+441 KVSEKELKQLQLVDHKKDLIRVLNS
-449 KLNNMQKEDLLKELD
+449 KNAI
-464 KKLPVAEQELT
+464 AEQELT
-475 LAAET
+475 LTPEA
-480 DYRSHSTL
+480 DYRHHSTL
-488 IALPALEEGIY
+488 IALPALEEGFY

-504 TKQGIK
+504 TKQDIK
-510 SENKTLVLNF
+510 SEDKTLIISF

-526 YIADQ
+526 YITDSKYEQ
-531 KDEKMTVVTVDR
+531 MTAVVVDR
-543 KTGKTVEGVTVEL
+543 KTGKTVEGVTVE
-556 FRREWDYKAREHKTI
+556 FCRREWDYKAREYKTI
-571 ILTTLKSD
+571 VLNTVKSD
-579 KNGRV
+579 KNGKAVMTGEKGRM
-584 VLDGKVGTY
+584 T
-593 NSFGI
+593 SFYI
-598 NLRKGDDNLL
+598 NLRNGNDVLL
-608 SGNQFRLD
+608 SDINFSIGSPN
-616 ERYRNNNEIY
+616 RNNGVY
-626 ETKLFTDRAIYR
+626 HMTTLFTDRAIYR
-638 PGQTVYFQGITTR
+638 PGQTVYFQGVVKRSQDKEQT
-651 RQGEDLSLVNN
+651 LVNG
-662 YSEKVSFRDANWQ
+662 YSEKVTFKDANWQ
-675 EITSANFTTDEY
+675 EISSAQFTTDEY

-701 NGVFHLNANRGSV
+701 NGVFHLITGHGSS

-726 EVNFERPKEQYKLNQ
+726 EVTFERPKEQYKLNQ

-760 EYTYRVIRKTSFPWR
+760 EYSYRVVRKTSFPWR
-775 CWWWYPYVEDEQ
+775 CWWWWYPTVEDEQ

-803 TFNLKPSK
+803 SFNLKPSK

-856 PRTIEKSDIG
+856 PSEVEKSDIG
-866 KYQITVSNLSW
+866 KYQITVSNLSY
-877 QPAKSRISRKIYRYK
+877 QPAKSRISRKIYRYE
-892 DAAKIN
+892 DVAKIN
-898 YFEANHFFKSYDF
+898 YFEAMGHSEKL
-911 DRDVQAIDRQILTD
+911 DRQMLSD

-933 AWSFYDKQSKT
+933 QYSFYDKQAGPSTGSGT
-944 LVDEAEIMVDDK
+944 LVYQDEVMVDDK
-956 AKFYEGKALEPGK
+956 AKFYEGKALEPGR

-977 DDPLAKISEQFTVFE
+977 DDPLAKVSEQFIVFE
-992 NDSKKLPFTTME
+992 NDSQKLPFTTME
-1004 WAHQDK
+1004 WVHQDK

-1021 SIGTSAKDVD
+1021 SIGSAAKDVD
-1031 VWVQLLHGDEIRMDK
+1031 VWVQLLHGDEIRLDK

-1052 GVQTLSYKVTEGDR
+1052 SVQTLSYKVTENDR
-1066 GGLCWRYAFVKE
+1066 GGLNWRYAFVKE
-1078 NSYNTDRL
+1078 NSFNKDRL
-1086 SVSVPFDN
+1086 DISVPFDN
-1094 YDLNVKLATMRD
+1094 YDLDVKLATMRD

-1121 DYKDKPLEAGL
+1121 DYKDKPLEAAL

-1156 GVSGRSFGTDGH
+1156 GVSGRSFNSDGH
-1168 GFTSSNTGLEY
+1168 GFTSSNTGLDY
-1179 FYFAEL
+1179 FYFVEL

-1193 APFFDFGYGFGA
+1193 APFFDFGYGYGG

-1214 LYDYVE
+1214 LYDEDVYMCVE
-1220 ESVPM
+1220 ESAVPRM
-1225 MAGAVLEKSSNS
+1225 SGAVLQKNS
-1237 VDYEIPLVAQNAA
+1237 VAA
-1250 DEESIEIFRRVVF
+1250 DGVVEVEEEAADAMETGATAAPKK
-1263 DESDDNREASKEPTE
+1263 DEPKEPAE

-1316 RLMLLAY
+1316 RLMLMAY
-1323 TKDRKTGSKDYTF
+1323 TKDRKTGRNEYTF

-1347 MPRYMYDND
+1347 TPRYMYDND

-1368 DEPVTPKAK
+1368 DEPVTPTAK
-1377 LEIFDAATM
+1377 LEIFDAGTM
-1386 QPVNLIVNAGP
+1386 KPVNLIISNATI
-1397 STGSGAS
+1397 S
-1404 TTQMETIQP
+1404 METIQP

-1427 DLELLAFRFTAYA
+1427 DLSLLAFRFTAYA
-1440 GEFSDAEQHLLPVL
+1440 GQFSDAEQHLLPVL

-1472 EQVFDFEAIANPD
+1472 EKTFDFEAIANPD

-1511 LANVSTDRAETA
+1511 LANVKADRAETA

-1533 SYIADNIPNLLAY
+1533 SYIADHIPNLLNY

-1593 NLFEINTL
+1593 SLFEINTL
-1601 RGQQTRALQL
+1601 RGHQTRALQL
-1611 ISQKQKY
+1611 IQQKQKY

-1629 ESPYIT
+1629 ESPYIS
-1635 TYILTGFGK
+1635 TYILSGFGK

-1655 QADQNTAQSIC
+1655 KADQNTAQSIC
-1666 DKAVRFLEYEV
+1666 DKAVRYLEYEV
-1677 AETYRNMKRYS
+1677 AETYRYMKAHS
-1688 KGKDWPIGSTTLAE
+1688 KGKDWPIGSSTLNE
-1702 LYALSFFKEQNSDKD
+1702 LYALSFFDVQNSDRD
-1717 FATAKKYYLGS
+1717 FAKAKDYYLKS

-1736 NYNQRSKA
+1736 NFNQRSKGA
-1744 AVLLYR
+1744 LVLYR
-1750 TGNEKTAKLMIQSFK
+1750 NDNEKTAKLMIQSFK
-1765 ETAQKNEQ
+1765 ECAQKNEQ

-1803 QNQEMIDE
+1803 QDQEMIDQR
-1811 LRVWLLTQKQTN
+1811 RVWLRAQKQTTM
-1823 KWENSASTADA
+1823 WENSASNDDA
-1834 IYALLMRGSDWFEEG
+1834 IYDLLMRGRDWFEEG

-1879 NEVTSEM
+1879 NEVTQDM

-1891 NNPTNHLVWGG
+1891 NNPTPHLVWGG

-1919 GFTIKRELFVEKI
+1919 GFTIKRELFVETVT
-1932 DDKGKKL
+1932 DKGKKL
-1939 VPVGTALRQ
+1939 VPFEKQ
-1948 AQGPA
+1948 A
-1953 GAADVEP
+1953 
-1960 VETPLKVGDK
+1960 LKVGDK

-1975 TFTNQQDMS
+1975 TFTSQQDMS

-2008 DRMSYYQSNTDT
+2008 DEMSYYQSNTDT

-2029 HKGTHQLEY
+2029 PKGTHQLEY

>member
-1 MDYESLIGSVSHND
+1 
-15 STIKQLN
+15 
-22 NQRFN
+22 
-27 NMKHLGIIIAT
+27 MKRTTIIIAT
-38 IALVAIG
+38 VALVAIG
-45 LLAFASPSKTP
+45 LLAFATPDKTP
-56 DNPQTPKNNYETMW
+56 DNPKTPKNNYETMW

-77 EKDLPES
+77 EKNLPES
-84 AEKELDAI
+84 AEKELVAI
-92 EKQATKDKNQ
+92 EQQASKDNNPT
-102 IQLLKTYLY
+102 QLLKTWLY
-111 RQNIFQ
+111 RQNIMRF
-117 RTIEEDPDQHFIQY
+117 TVEEDPQQAFIQY
-131 IETKVGQLDEVCDA
+131 IEEKVGQLDEVHNA
-145 LLHEEIAA
+145 LLHEEIAK
-153 AYANYLSGNEWRIS
+153 AYADYLSDNEWRIR
-167 ENLPIDGAD
+167 ENLPIDGD
-176 LSKVE
+176 ISKVE

-198 AEALKP
+198 DEALKP

-230 EYEATLFEF
+230 EYEASLFEF

-245 KHYQE
+245 NYYQLRSE
-250 EADANDAEGDTE
+250 DNDIAGNTEA
-262 KWWLPAKDFVKVDL
+262 WWLPAKDFVKLDL
-276 GDFDNPLIKCLK
+276 GDADNALIKCLK
-288 IYQEL
+288 IYQAIL
-293 ITYNLKNENE
+293 AYNLKNNNEN
-303 DVLIYNDFKRLEFV
+303 VLIFNDFHRFEFV
-317 NNTLG
+317 KS
-322 ILLHYTQYQA
+322 LLKKDDRYQA
-332 AMEDLKAQ
+332 AMENLKAQ
-340 HKDNPLSTEIT
+340 HKDNPLSAEIT
-351 FSIAQNMVG
+351 ALMAQNLMN
-360 QLENNS
+360 QYENNE

-375 KKAKAMCEEA
+375 KKANALCEEA

-398 ENLIKRIEEPQIDIT
+398 INLIKRIEESQIDIM
-413 LNKVQLPNEAIPAVL
+413 LNSVQLPNEAIPAVL

-441 KVSEKELS
+441 KISEKELS
-449 KLNNMQKEDLLKELD
+449 KLNNMQKEDLLKELN
-464 KKLPVAEQELT
+464 KKTAVAEQELI
-475 LAAET
+475 LPAET
-480 DYRSHSTL
+480 DYRNHSTL

-510 SENKTLVLNF
+510 NEDKTLVLNF

-526 YIADQ
+526 FITDQ
-531 KDEKMTVVTVDR
+531 KDERMTVVVVDR

-556 FRREWDYKAREHKTI
+556 FRREWDYKSREYKTI
-571 ILTTLKSD
+571 IIGTPKSD
-579 KNGRV
+579 RT
-584 VLDGKVGTY
+584 GKVEFANTGN

-608 SGNQFRLD
+608 SNNYFRLI
-616 ERYRNNNEIY
+616 ERYKNDNEVY
-626 ETKLFTDRAIYR
+626 STKLFTDRAIYR

-651 RQGEDLSLVNN
+651 RQGEDLSLAHNF
-662 YSEKVSFRDANWQ
+662 SESVSFHDANWQ
-675 EITSANFTTDEY
+675 EISSAKFATDEY
-687 GSFSGS
+687 GAFSGS

-701 NGVFHLNANRGSV
+701 NGVFHLNANRGST

-726 EVNFERPKEQYKLNQ
+726 EVTFEKPKEQYKLNQ

-760 EYTYRVIRKTSFPWR
+760 EYSYRVIRKTSFPWR
-775 CWWWYPYVEDEQ
+775 CWWWWYPTVEDEQ
-787 ITHGKARTDE
+787 ITYGKARTDE

-803 TFNLKPSK
+803 TFNLKPSL
-811 TIAPEKQPMFTYEI
+811 TIAPEKQPVFTYEI

-856 PRTIEKSDIG
+856 PRIIEKFDLG
-866 KYQITVSNLSW
+866 KYQISVSNLSY
-877 QPAKSRISRKIYRYK
+877 QPAKSRISRKIYRY
-892 DAAKIN
+892 DDLAKIN
-898 YFEANHFFKSYDF
+898 YFEAMQHLE
-911 DRDVQAIDRQILTD
+911 VLDRQLYSD
-925 EELARLFP
+925 EKLNKLFP
-933 AWSFYDKQSKT
+933 EYSFYDKQAKT

-956 AKFYEGKALEPGK
+956 AKFLEGKILEPGK

-977 DDPLAKISEQFTVFE
+977 DDPLAKISQQFTVFE
-992 NDSKKLPFTTME
+992 NDSKKMPFTTME
-1004 WAHQDK
+1004 WQQFDNA
-1010 STAKPGEEIQL
+1010 SVRPGDEICFSL
-1021 SIGTSAKDVD
+1021 GSSAKDVNM
-1031 VWVQLLHGDEIRMDK
+1031 WVQLLYDNEVRLEKWITL
-1046 KINVSN
+1046 NN
-1052 GVQTLSYKVTEGDR
+1052 NVQTFKYKVTEQDR
-1066 GGLCWRYAFVKE
+1066 GVLCLKTAFIKE
-1078 NSYNTDRL
+1078 NALCVSIER
-1086 SVSVPFDN
+1086 VSVLFDN
-1094 YDLNVKLATMRD
+1094 YDLNVNLATVRD

-1121 DYKDKPLEAGL
+1121 DYKNKPLEAAL

-1143 FERNHW
+1143 FGSNHW
-1149 WFSMSPS
+1149 WFNMKPS
-1156 GVSGRSFGTDGH
+1156 SGGFGLPFTTDGH
-1168 GFTSSNTGLEY
+1168 HFVSSNTALDY

-1193 APFFDFGYGFGA
+1193 APFFDVGYFYRG
-1205 RRYRKGGRV
+1205 RYGKGLRKGGV
-1214 LYDYVE
+1214 VYDEMMVAE
-1220 ESVPM
+1220 CAVPM
-1225 MAGAVLEKSSNS
+1225 ANGEANVSMMRAVVADEEAQEEIDFSKLENS
-1237 VDYEIPLVAQNAA
+1237 EIVNYEIPVIGSQ
-1250 DEESIEIFRRVVF
+1250 
-1263 DESDDNREASKEPTE
+1263 KEQYAE

-1316 RLMLLAY
+1316 RLMLMAY

-1377 LEIFDAATM
+1377 LEIFDAGTM
-1386 QPVNLIVNAGP
+1386 QPVNLIVSNATIP
-1397 STGSGAS
+1397 
-1404 TTQMETIQP
+1404 METIQP

-1427 DLELLAFRFTAYA
+1427 DLSLLAFRFTAYA
-1440 GEFSDAEQHLLPVL
+1440 GQFSDAEQHLLPVL

-1472 EQVFDFEAIANPD
+1472 EKTFDFEAIANPD

-1511 LANVSTDRAETA
+1511 LANISTDRAETA

-1533 SYIADNIPNLLAY
+1533 SYIADHIPNLLNY

-1571 MLQETPWVLEAK
+1571 MMQETPWVLEAK

-1593 NLFEINTL
+1593 TLFEANTL
-1601 RGQQTRALQL
+1601 RNQQTNALKL
-1611 ISQKQKY
+1611 IAQKQKY

-1629 ESPYIT
+1629 ESPYIS
-1635 TYILTGFGK
+1635 TYILSGFGK

-1666 DKAVRFLEYEV
+1666 DKAVRYLEYEM
-1677 AETYRNMKRYS
+1677 AETYRKMKRYS
-1688 KGKDWPIGSTTLAE
+1688 KGKDWPIGSGTMNE

-1736 NYNQRSKA
+1736 NFNDRSKGA
-1744 AVLLYR
+1744 LVLYR
-1750 TGNEKTAKLMIQSFK
+1750 NGNEKTAKLMIQSFK
-1765 ETAQKNEQ
+1765 ECAQKNEQ

-1891 NNPTNHLVWGG
+1891 NNPTPHLVWGG

-1919 GFTIKRELFVEKI
+1919 GFTIKRELFVETVT
-1932 DDKGKKL
+1932 DKGKKL
-1939 VPVGTALRQ
+1939 VPVEKQ
-1948 AQGPA
+1948 A
-1953 GAADVEP
+1953 
-1960 VETPLKVGDK
+1960 LKVGDK

-1975 TFTNQQDMS
+1975 TFTSQQDMS

-1993 AGFEPIEQISRYEYN
+1993 AGFEPIEQISHYEYN

-2020 DMEFFIEFL
+2020 DMRFFIEHL
-2029 HKGTHQLEY
+2029 PKGTHQLEY

-2064 AYSDGMK
+2064 AYSDGMR
-2071 VKVGE
+2071 VKVGN

>member
-1 MDYESLIGSVSHND
+1 
-15 STIKQLN
+15 
-22 NQRFN
+22 
-27 NMKHLGIIIAT
+27 MKYISIIVAT
-38 IALVAIG
+38 LALVALG
-45 LLAFASPSKTP
+45 LFAFAAPGNHP
-56 DNPQTPKNNYETMW
+56 DNPVNPQTPKNNYETMW

-77 EKDLPES
+77 EKNLPES
-84 AEKELDAI
+84 AEKELVAI
-92 EKQATKDKNQ
+92 EEQAKKENNTT
-102 IQLLKTYLY
+102 QLLKTWLY
-111 RQNIFQ
+111 RQSIMQF
-117 RTIEEDPDQHFIQY
+117 TVEEAPEQAFIQY
-131 IETKVGQLDEVCDA
+131 LESKVGLLDEVHNA
-145 LLHEEIAA
+145 LLHEEIAR
-153 AYANYLSGNEWRIS
+153 AYAEYLDDNEWTING
-167 ENLPIDGAD
+167 NLPIDGD

-187 ESFKTRINQHY
+187 ASFESRINQHY

-204 VEALKKAKTEDFM
+204 VEALKQAETGYFM
-217 VLYENTNNNKEYI
+217 VLYDEI
-230 EYEATLFEF
+230 PQDAVGHLDYEASLFEF

-245 KHYQE
+245 KYYQE
-250 EADANDAEGDTE
+250 QSDADDVEGETDA
-262 KWWLPAKDFVKVDL
+262 WWLPASEFVKTDL
-276 GDFDNPLIKCLK
+276 GNADNPLIKCLK
-288 IYQEL
+288 IYQDL
-293 ITYNLKNENE
+293 IAYNLENSNE
-303 DVLIYNDFKRLEFV
+303 DVLIYNDFKRFEFV

-340 HKDNPLSTEIT
+340 HKDNPLSAEIT
-351 FSIAQNMVG
+351 ALIARNLIN
-360 QLENNS
+360 QLENND

-375 KKAKAMCEEA
+375 KKAKLMCEQA
-385 IAKFPKSKGAKNC
+385 IAQYPKSSGAKNC
-398 ENLIKRIEEPQIDIT
+398 QRLIKRINGAQIEMQ
-413 LNKVQLPNEAIPAVL
+413 LNEVQLPNEAIPVIL
-428 EYKNTTAPYYRIV
+428 EYRNTTTTYYRIV
-441 KVSEKELS
+441 KVSEKEMV
-449 KLNNMQKEDLLKELD
+449 KLNDMIKEDLIEALS
-464 KKLPVAEQELT
+464 KKQAVAEQELT
-475 LAAET
+475 LPAET
-480 DYRSHSTL
+480 DYRTHSTL
-488 IALPALEEGIY
+488 IALPALERGLY

-504 TKQGIK
+504 TDRSIK
-510 SENKTLVLNF
+510 DVDKTLLLRF
-520 QVSNLG
+520 QVSGLG
-526 YIADQ
+526 FIADR
-531 KDEKMTVVTVDR
+531 KDDKMTVVTVDR
-543 KTGKTVEGVTVEL
+543 KTGNPVEGVTVEVY
-556 FRREWDYKAREHKTI
+556 RREWDYKAREYKNI
-571 ILTTLKSD
+571 IIETPKSD
-579 KNGRV
+579 RDGV
-584 VLDGKVGTY
+584 VKLTKQTND
-593 NSFGI
+593 SFSI

-608 SGNQFRLD
+608 SNDHFRLT
-616 ERYRNNNEIY
+616 EPYRNTNEY
-626 ETKLFTDRAIYR
+626 YTTSLFTDRAIYR
-638 PGQTVYFQGITTR
+638 PGQTVYFQGIVV
-651 RQGEDLSLVNN
+651 RQQGNDKTLVHGYHEN
-662 YSEKVSFRDANWQ
+662 VSFRDANWQ
-675 EITSANFTTDEY
+675 EISSADFETDEY
-687 GSFSGS
+687 GTFSGS

-701 NGVFHLNANRGSV
+701 NGMFRLNANKGSV
-714 TIRVEEYKRPTF
+714 SIRVEEYKRPTF
-726 EVNFERPKEQYKLNQ
+726 EVNFEQPKEQYKLNQ
-741 EVTVRGDVKAYA
+741 EVTVHGDVKAYA
-753 GFGLDDV
+753 GFGLDEV
-760 EYTYRVIRKTSFPWR
+760 EYSYRVVRKTTFPWR
-775 CWWWYPYVEDEQ
+775 CWWWYYPPVEDEQ
-787 ITHGKARTDE
+787 ITYGKARTDE
-797 NGKFAV
+797 SGKFAV

-825 EVTATSKQGETHA
+825 EVTATSKQGETHS

-849 IAISTDL
+849 IAINTDL
-856 PRTIEKSDIG
+856 PSEVEKSDIG
-866 KYQITVSNLSW
+866 NYHISVSNLSW
-877 QPAKSRISRKIYRYK
+877 QPAKSRVLRKIYRYE

-898 YFEANHFFKSYDF
+898 YFGAMGRSGTL
-911 DRDVQAIDRQILTD
+911 DRQVLGV

-933 AWSFYDKQSKT
+933 EFCFYDKQNKT
-944 LVDEAEIMVDDK
+944 LLDEATINVDDK
-956 AKFYEGKALEPGK
+956 AKFYEGKTLEPGK

-977 DDPLAKISEQFTVFE
+977 DDPLAKISQQFTVFE
-992 NDSKKLPFTTME
+992 NGSKKLPFTTME
-1004 WAHQDK
+1004 WKHIDKASAH
-1010 STAKPGEEIQL
+1010 PGDEVHFDL
-1021 SIGTSAKDVD
+1021 GSSAKGVKM
-1031 VWVQLLHGDEIRMDK
+1031 WVQLMHGDEIRLEKWITLD
-1046 KINVSN
+1046 NE
-1052 GVQTLSYKVTEGDR
+1052 VQTLKYKVTEQDR
-1066 GGLCWRYAFVKE
+1066 GGLALKTAFVKE
-1078 NSYNTDRL
+1078 NTL
-1086 SVSVPFDN
+1086 HTHQKTISVPFDN

-1121 DYKDKPLEAGL
+1121 DYKDKPLETGL

-1143 FERNHW
+1143 FARNHW

-1156 GVSGRSFGTDGH
+1156 GVSSTGFVTDRH
-1168 GFTSSNTGLEY
+1168 RFTSSNTSLDY
-1179 FYFAEL
+1179 FFFVEL

-1193 APFFDFGYGFGA
+1193 APFFDFGYGFGYG
-1205 RRYRKGGRV
+1205 RFGKGRRV
-1214 LYDYVE
+1214 LYMME
-1220 ESVPM
+1220 EERAAP
-1225 MAGAVLEKSSNS
+1225 AGAVLQKNAS
-1237 VDYEIPLVAQNAA
+1237 AA
-1250 DEESIEIFRRVVF
+1250 DGIGVTETVEAEEAEVM
-1263 DESDDNREASKEPTE
+1263 DEVAEQGVYMVSSEVAPIGNEAE

-1323 TKDRKTGSKDYTF
+1323 SKDRKTGRNEYTF

-1368 DEPVTPKAK
+1368 DEAVTPKAK

-1386 QPVNLIVNAGP
+1386 QPVNII
-1397 STGSGAS
+1397 AS
-1404 TTQMETIQP
+1404 DAMIAMEQILP
-1413 GRSKEVRWKVKGQY
+1413 GRSKEVRWKVKAQY
-1427 DLELLAFRFTAYA
+1427 GLELLAFRFTAYA

-1472 EQVFDFEAIANPD
+1472 EKTFDFEAIANPD

-1511 LANVSTDRAETA
+1511 LANISTDRAETA

-1533 SYIADNIPNLLAY
+1533 SYIADNIPNLLNY

-1593 NLFEINTL
+1593 TLFEVNTL
-1601 RGQQTRALQL
+1601 RGQQTRALLL

-1629 ESPYIT
+1629 ESAYIT
-1635 TYILTGFGK
+1635 TYILSGFGK

-1655 QADQNTAQSIC
+1655 KTDQKTAQSIC
-1666 DKAVRFLEYEV
+1666 DKAVRYLEYDV
-1677 AETYRNMKRYS
+1677 AETYRYMKKYS

-1702 LYALSFFKEQNSDKD
+1702 LYALSFFKEQKSDKD
-1717 FATAKKYYLGS
+1717 FAKAKDYYLKS

-1736 NYNQRSKA
+1736 NFNQRSKGA
-1744 AVLLYR
+1744 LVLYR
-1750 TGNEKTAKLMIQSFK
+1750 NGNEKTAQLMIQSFK
-1765 ETAQKNEQ
+1765 ECAQKNEQ

-1803 QNQEMIDE
+1803 KDNEMIDQ

-1823 KWENSASTADA
+1823 SWENSASTADA
-1834 IYALLMRGSDWFEEG
+1834 IYALLLRGSDWFAEG
-1849 KEVTLRFGNTPIS
+1849 KEVTMQFGNTPIN

-1879 NEVTSEM
+1879 NEVTSDM

-1907 FVPIDEVKSDES
+1907 FVPIDEVKKDEL
-1919 GFTIKRELFVEKI
+1919 GFTIKRELFVETVT
-1932 DDKGKKL
+1932 DKGKLL
-1939 VPVGTALRQ
+1939 VPVEKQ
-1948 AQGPA
+1948 A
-1953 GAADVEP
+1953 
-1960 VETPLKVGDK
+1960 LKVGDK

-1975 TFTNQQDMS
+1975 TFTNEQDMS
-1984 FVFVKDLRA
+1984 YVFVKDLRA

-2008 DRMSYYQSNTDT
+2008 DRMSYYQTNTDT
-2020 DMEFFIEFL
+2020 DMQFFIERL
-2029 HKGTHQLEY
+2029 PKGTHQLEY

-2051 YALIQCQY
+2051 YALIQCEY

-2064 AYSDGMK
+2064 AYSDGIK
-2071 VKVGE
+2071 VKVGD

>member
-1 MDYESLIGSVSHND
+1 MHDICYFCVLYEIA
-15 STIKQLN
+15 II
-22 NQRFN
+22 
-27 NMKHLGIIIAT
+27 MKRTSIIIAT
-38 IALVAIG
+38 VALVAIG
-45 LLAFASPSKTP
+45 LLAFAAPHKTL

-92 EKQATKDKNQ
+92 EQQASKDNNPT
-102 IQLLKTYLY
+102 QLLKTWLY
-111 RQNIFQ
+111 RQNIMRF
-117 RTIEEDPDQHFIQY
+117 TVEEDPQQAFIQY
-131 IETKVGQLDEVCDA
+131 IEEKVGQLDEVHNA
-145 LLHEEIAA
+145 LLHEEIAK
-153 AYANYLSGNEWRIS
+153 AYADYLSDNEWRIR
-167 ENLPIDGAD
+167 ENLPIDGD
-176 LSKVE
+176 ISRVE

-187 ESFKTRINQHY
+187 ASFKTRINQHY
-198 AEALKP
+198 DEALKP

-217 VLYENTNNNKEYI
+217 ALYENTNNNADYI
-230 EYEATLFEF
+230 GYEASLFEF

-245 KHYQE
+245 KYYQE
-250 EADANDAEGDTE
+250 EANADDVEGDTE
-262 KWWLPAKDFVKVDL
+262 NWWLPAEKFVKIDL
-276 GDFDNPLIKCLK
+276 GTDDNPLIKCLK
-288 IYQEL
+288 IYQDL
-293 ITYNLKNENE
+293 IAYNLKQKNE
-303 DVLIYNDFKRLEFV
+303 DVLIYNDFKRFGFV
-317 NNTLG
+317 NS
-322 ILLHYTQYQA
+322 ILHKDEQYQV
-332 AMEDLKAQ
+332 AMEQLKSQ
-340 HKDNPLSTEIT
+340 HEGNPLSAEII
-351 FSIAQNMVG
+351 SLIARNMIN
-360 QLENNS
+360 QYESHS
-366 EDSTYFDNY
+366 EDSTYFDRLP
-375 KKAKAMCEEA
+375 KAKALCEQA
-385 IAKFPKSKGAKNC
+385 IAKFPKSQGAKNC
-398 ENLIKRIEEPQIDIT
+398 ESLIKRIEEPQINIE
-413 LNKVQLPNEAIPAVL
+413 LNQVQLPNEAIPAVL
-428 EYKNTTAPYYRIV
+428 EYKNVTTPYFKIV
-441 KVSEKELS
+441 KVSEKELVDLQRIDLKKDLIKVLDS
-449 KLNNMQKEDLLKELD
+449 KKAI
-464 KKLPVAEQELT
+464 AEQELT
-475 LAAET
+475 LPAET
-480 DYRSHSTL
+480 DYRQHSTL
-488 IALPALEEGIY
+488 IALPALERGFY
-499 YLTAT
+499 FLVGNVS
-504 TKQGIK
+504 KD
-510 SENKTLVLNF
+510 NKNEDKMLVLNF

-526 YIADQ
+526 YISDA
-531 KDEKMTVVTVDR
+531 KENKMTVVTVDR
-543 KTGKTVEGVTVEL
+543 KTGKTEEGVTVECY
-556 FRREWDYKAREHKTI
+556 RREWDYKAREYKTI
-571 ILTTLKSD
+571 ILATVKSD
-579 KNGRV
+579 KNGKAI
-584 VLDGKVGTY
+584 LDDKASDKT
-593 NSFGI
+593 FFI
-598 NLRKGDDNLL
+598 NLRKDDDALL
-608 SGNQFRLD
+608 SKSAFYLRKPYQNDREQ
-616 ERYRNNNEIY
+616 YS
-626 ETKLFTDRAIYR
+626 TTLFTDRAIYR

-651 RQGEDLSLVNN
+651 RQGEDLSLVSN
-662 YSEKVSFRDANWQ
+662 YNEKISFKDANWQ
-675 EITSANFTTDEY
+675 EISSADFTTDEY

-701 NGVFHLNANRGSV
+701 NGVFHLNAKQGST

-726 EVNFERPKEQYKLNQ
+726 EVNFEKPKEQYKLNQ

-775 CWWWYPYVEDEQ
+775 CWWWWYPTVEDEQ
-787 ITHGKARTDE
+787 IIYGKARTDE

-803 TFNLKPSK
+803 TFNLKPSLN
-811 TIAPEKQPMFTYEI
+811 IEPEKQPVFTYEI

-849 IAISTDL
+849 VSISTNL
-856 PRTIEKSDIG
+856 PSEIEKSEMGNYEISV
-866 KYQITVSNLSW
+866 QNMSW
-877 QPAKSRISRKIYRYK
+877 QPAKSRVSRKIYRY
-892 DAAKIN
+892 DNPSKIN
-898 YFEANHFFKSYDF
+898 YFEAMEHHQEF
-911 DRDVQAIDRQILTD
+911 DRQILGD
-925 EELARLFP
+925 EEIAQLFP
-933 AWSFYDKQSKT
+933 NFSFYDKKAKI

-956 AKFYEGKALEPGK
+956 AKFYEGKALAPGK
-969 YVVELTSL
+969 YVVELKSL
-977 DDPLAKISEQFTVFE
+977 DDPLAVTTKEFTIYEEGAKQMPV
-992 NDSKKLPFTTME
+992 TAMQ
-1004 WAHQDK
+1004 WHHQDK
-1010 STAKPGEEIQL
+1010 TTAHPGDEIRL
-1021 SIGTSAKDVD
+1021 SVGTSAKDVD
-1031 VWVQLLHGDEIRMDK
+1031 VWVQLLHGNEIRLDK
-1046 KINVSN
+1046 KLTLNN
-1052 GVQTLSYKVTEGDR
+1052 AVQTLSYKVTEGDR
-1066 GGLCWRYAFVKE
+1066 GGLSWRYVFVKE
-1078 NSYNTDRL
+1078 NSVNRGSL
-1086 SVSVPFDN
+1086 RVSVPFDN
-1094 YDLNVKLATMRD
+1094 YDLNVKLATVRD

-1143 FERNHW
+1143 FAKNYW
-1149 WFSMSPS
+1149 WFDMSPS
-1156 GVSGRSFGTDGH
+1156 SVRGVDYFGCDDGIL
-1168 GFTSSNTGLEY
+1168 FTSSSTNGGY

-1193 APFFDFGYGFGA
+1193 APFFNFAYYGS
-1205 RRYRKGGRV
+1205 RHLRKGGRV
-1214 LYDYVE
+1214 LYDVVE
-1220 ESVPM
+1220 EYAAPM
-1225 MAGAVLEKSSNS
+1225 EVGAVLQKNAV
-1237 VDYEIPLVAQNAA
+1237 VDCAV
-1250 DEESIEIFRRVVF
+1250 
-1263 DESDDNREASKEPTE
+1263 DESAEAEEMVEIKKQEGIYLYESGGQSEKPEEPVE

-1293 QLRTNADGS
+1293 QLRTNKDGS

-1323 TKDRKTGSKDYTF
+1323 SKDRKTGSNEYTF

-1368 DEPVTPKAK
+1368 DEAVTPKAK

-1386 QPVNLIVNAGP
+1386 QPVNILASNALIP
-1397 STGSGAS
+1397 
-1404 TTQMETIQP
+1404 MEQIMP
-1413 GRSKEVRWKVKGQY
+1413 GRSKEVRWKVKAQY
-1427 DLELLAFRFTAYA
+1427 GLELLAFRFTAYA

-1466 TVKAET
+1466 TMKAET
-1472 EQVFDFEAIANPD
+1472 EKTFDFEAIANPD

-1511 LANVSTDRAETA
+1511 LANISTDRAETA

-1533 SYIADNIPNLLAY
+1533 SYIADNIPNLLNY

-1583 SETEQRSRIA
+1583 SETEQRNRIA
-1593 NLFEINTL
+1593 TLFEVNTM

-1611 ISQKQKY
+1611 IQEKQKY

-1629 ESPYIT
+1629 ESAYIT
-1635 TYILTGFGK
+1635 TYILSGMGK

-1655 QADQNTAQSIC
+1655 RSDQNTAQSIC
-1666 DKAVRFLEYEV
+1666 DKAVRYLEYDV
-1677 AETYRNMKRYS
+1677 AETYRYMKRHS
-1688 KGKDWPIGSTTLAE
+1688 KGKDWPIGSSTLNE

-1717 FATAKKYYLGS
+1717 FATAKKYYLKS
-1728 LDKEWTSF
+1728 LDETWASF
-1736 NYNQRSKA
+1736 NFNQRSKGA
-1744 AVLLYR
+1744 LVLYR

-1765 ETAQKNEQ
+1765 ECAQKNEQ

-1803 QNQEMIDE
+1803 QNQEMVDQ
-1811 LRVWLLTQKQTN
+1811 LRVWLLTQKQTTM
-1823 KWENSASTADA
+1823 WENSASTADA
-1834 IYALLMRGSDWFEEG
+1834 IYALLMRGSDWFAEG
-1849 KEVTLRFGNTPIS
+1849 KEVTLLFGNTPIS

-1879 NEVTSEM
+1879 NEVTQEM
-1886 RQLTV
+1886 QQLTV

-1919 GFTIKRELFVEKI
+1919 GFTIKRELFVEKVT
-1932 DDKGKKL
+1932 DKGKVL
-1939 VPVGTALRQ
+1939 VPIGSALRQ
-1948 AQGPA
+1948 AQGPKT
-1953 GAADVEP
+1953 VEA

-1970 LTVKI
+1970 VTVKI
-1975 TFTNQQDMS
+1975 TFTSQQDMS
-1984 FVFVKDLRA
+1984 YVFVKDLRA

-2029 HKGTHQLEY
+2029 PKGTHQLEY
-2038 SMFVTKEGYLNNG
+2038 RMFVTKEGYLNNG

-2071 VKVGE
+2071 VRVGE